1 MDDQLTLSLPRRLLS
16 YLICSLI
23 AFQPL
28 LPAFSAAI
36 TPATQGTQVD
46 AAGNGVP
53 VINIATPN
61 ASGLSH
67 NQYQNYNVG
76 QEGLILNNATDR
88 LTQTQLGGLIQN
100 NPNLKA
106 GQEARAIINEV
117 VGANRSQLQGYTE
130 VGGKAANVMVANPY
144 GITCNGCGFINTPNV
159 TLTTGKPQLDAQGNL
174 QSLEVTKGA
183 ISIEGKGL
191 DGSQAD
197 AVSIIARA
205 TEINAGIH
213 ARDLNVTLGANRVGA
228 DGSVTPIA
236 GEGAA
241 PSVAVDTG
249 ALGGMY
255 ANRIHLVS
263 SENGVGVNLGNL
275 NARQGDMVLDAQGR
289 LSINNSLTSGTLTA
303 KGSSIALQGEH
314 KAGGNVALTAQQDI
328 ALTGAKL
335 GSDTAL
341 DLNSQGQI
349 TLKGSS
355 LTAGQTARL
364 SGHALDID
372 NSSSGNA
379 ADAMQLSAN
388 AQLQNSGQMT
398 AGKKLD
404 LQAAQ
409 IINSGSLIS
418 QGDLQVRTSTL
429 QQQGM
434 LLAQGNNSVVAGQL
448 SNDGEISGSSLN
460 IQSRAINNGGRL
472 LSTGDALISADS
484 VQQRGTLSASNI
496 NQLNVT
502 GTLNNS
508 GEVSGSSLN
517 IHSGSL
523 LNSGNL
529 LGSQQTDITS
539 GILQQ
544 DGTLS
549 SQGRLQLKVADRL
562 SNSGE
567 LSGNSL
573 DVTSSTLDNSGKMLS
588 SGDALLTANRLN
600 QDGTL
605 SAKGNAAFNIADT
618 FSNSGN
624 MVSQRLQIDA
634 PTLINSGEMMSHSD
648 AVMNADTLQQNGS
661 LTARGDAQL
670 TARGWLENQGA
681 ISSQNAL
688 ILNSAQLRNTGS
700 LTAPNL
706 TLTAGHITNSGLL
719 QGTKL
724 LSFHTGQMDNLAA
737 GTISSDNDFALALPQ
752 LNNSGLINSGKT
764 LTVTGDQLNNSGEIN
779 AASLSTTLKNLHNQQ
794 GGKLLADDQLRL
806 QGDALI
812 NQGTMAAGT
821 LNSDVSQ
828 ITNSGTVQG
837 DKALSLQGSAL
848 TNNGTLLSAG
858 QLSVKHQTL
867 DNSGLIQGKQLTVK
881 ADHWQNSGNALSEA
895 DADLQSDTL
904 VNSGKILGQQGIALK
919 SDHTDN
925 SGWLIAQALTLRGDM
940 INSGLIQGNQQI
952 TLQGS
957 QLDNQQGG
965 QLLSDG
971 TLDGDFVALNNHGAM
986 QAGEMTFNAGTLQ
999 NDGTVLSGKAFTA
1012 VINGALTNSGS
1023 LLSQQQMNLQ
1033 AAEIDNQGTLA
1044 ADNLSLHA
1052 PVLSNAGLLQGNSTL
1067 MLDHQQLHNLNGG
1080 QLIAGG
1086 PLTLT
1091 LDQLDN
1097 AGLMQVNGALA
1108 VNGNRLNNSGRLLSD
1123 NLDLKI
1129 SDTLTNSGTGQIV
1142 TGQQADLQA
1151 QTLSNSGQ
1159 IAAQQLSASGNTLE
1173 NGGLLQGDALLDVG
1187 FAQTLNHNNGQL
1199 LSGDRLIVSGGSATN
1214 DGSWQGQQLDVTLD
1228 SLTNRGSING
1238 ISALRADIA
1247 SDLINSG
1254 TLVSQGESDLNA
1266 STLSNSGKIMA
1277 NRLGLQTTSLNNDGL
1292 LQGKT
1297 ALTAQADNI
1306 TQSAGGKTLS
1316 GGTMTLNAGQ
1326 INTQGLLQGEQA
1338 TVIADNWLHQGSLL
1352 GSKDL
1357 NVSISNELHNTGSLL
1372 SQDKAQVAAGTLNN
1386 SGSLLSEGAMTLNG
1400 AALNNSGSV
1409 QGKTLTITP
1418 ASVIN
1423 QGSLIGLQALT
1434 FAAMPQVSGRML
1446 LRALAA
1452 PARQLINNQGGSLL
1466 TQGTLNING
1475 DDVVNNGSWQGQQIL
1490 LNARQLTNNGAIQS
1504 ADALQLIL
1512 ADRLDAGAG
1521 SKISANGTAALQALT
1536 LSNQGEW
1543 IARNLTL
1550 RGDTL
1555 NNNGAVTGVE
1565 ALTVGLNGALTQQQ
1579 DKTLLSAGRL
1589 TLQSS
1594 SLSNAGRVQ
1603 GGDLQITSGVV
1614 DNNGRLQGDNSLL
1627 INAGGRITNG
1637 GNGAVIT
1644 QNALTLTAPELFN
1657 YGLIQG
1663 SGNGVATI
1671 TGLTQ
1676 NDGRWLSGGA
1686 QTLNTSQL
1694 NNNGWLQASQLILNA
1709 TNASNNG
1716 TLLADGQGTF
1726 TGNGFSNQGTA
1737 QGGNLEVNYQQVNN
1751 SGTLLG
1757 NNRLSVMAAQVG
1769 QQGSGRLFS
1778 GGDLLVHSNGFDQSG
1793 QVVALGNATLEIANG
1808 FTGRDVLAAGGRLT
1822 VSSNGAI
1829 DNQGTMQ
1836 GGALTLSAGG
1846 DLTNNGQLTTGS
1858 GDSALSGNRIAMNGN
1873 GSLQGGGNISLNS
1886 RSDITVDG
1894 FTGTLGNLT
1903 LSAPGSI
1910 VNTALLYAGGNLS
1923 LFANSIRNQRAD
1935 MLAGGSMWLQGD
1947 AAGNANGEVI
1957 NNSGT
1962 IETQNGDI
1970 TINTGHLLNTR
1981 DGLSVSETK
1990 NSSNQADSAKTQ
2002 ISVLISELNPGKYG
2016 AYLFHRDK
2024 DCVSYGKGNG
2034 QRCTPAIT
2042 SYTYAPTKDA
2052 AIRSLLLSS
2061 TTINV
2066 ISNGSAARIASG
2078 RDVNIRAGSFDNQAS
2093 NVLAQRDIYLTG
2105 SQLNNQ
2111 SWQAG
2116 TQTSYLTYKYEGRL
2130 FDFSKPYK
2138 STTYNS
2144 VTSSVTVNPSIR
2156 GIDEPKVRAITY
2168 KLSDQGTSFT
2178 PGELY
2183 RAVIQAGGNVSAN
2196 FSGDISNTNTTA
2208 NAGWSGNTLSA
2219 PALRGLTA
2227 AGTAGAQSHQ
2237 PLATADKAAINT
2249 PQWRDQLQ
2257 NALQQVNGAGALESA
2272 SPGSAQ
2278 LTQYSPA
2285 GKNNA
2290 ALGKAVNL
2298 TNAPQGPASLHNY
2311 KAAEVDISAY
2321 PLPSGENGYFV
2332 ASNNNSRYLITVNPK
2347 LNGLGQ
2353 LDQSLFGEL
2362 NAKLGKQPATT
2373 PLQET
2378 RPQYTDEKAFL
2389 GSSYMLD
2396 RLNLKPDYDYRF
2408 LGDAAFDTRYVS
2420 NAVLNQTGNRYING
2434 LGSDLAQMRYL
2445 MDNAAAAQQSLGLE
2459 FGVSLS
2465 AEQLASLD
2473 KSMIWWEATT
2483 INGETVMVPKLYLST
2498 KDVEVRD
2505 GSVIAGNNVTLNG
2518 GNVTNTGSSVMAK
2531 NDLTIDSQNTLS
2543 NLNAGLL
2550 HAGGDMQLSAL
2561 NDINNVRATISGK
2574 KVALESVNGDIN
2586 NLTTSQLWHL
2596 DADNGKGAKK
2606 SYTETLSGPTA
2617 SITSLDSLSLKAGND
2632 IAVTGANLKA
2642 GGDLLLNAWNDIA
2655 ITGNQNVTGSA
2666 QSGSG
2671 NRWQKVDAT
2680 STKTVNTVGSQIAA
2694 GGNMTMQA
2702 GHDLTVTASSINAGK
2717 NAALAAGND
2726 LNLNSATTSQ
2736 SDVKGKR
2743 ETHSTGLDRTTLTSG
2758 GDLAL
2763 QAGRD
2768 INSQAAG
2775 IAADKDVALQAG
2787 RDVNLLAAETG
2798 SGNSYKSG
2806 KKVEINESVRQQ
2818 GTEIASGGSTRL
2830 VAGNDITSQAATVTA
2845 SKDLALQAGR
2855 DVNITTA
2862 TESDY
2867 AYREET
2873 KTKKGFLKKTTTHT
2887 IQENS
2892 DTREKASQLSGNTVS
2907 VIAGNDLTVEGSS
2920 VAGDKGVALSAG
2932 NDLKIVTAT
2941 NTQSTYSLK
2950 EVKKSG
2956 LMGGGLGLSYGK
2968 QSAKSERNGDQ
2979 VTQSDG
2985 RSLVGAGNGV
2995 VSMTAGN
3002 NTLIKGSDVI
3012 AGGQNGEI
3020 SVTAKNI
3027 AIVAGQ
3033 DQVRETAKQKSKS
3046 SGFGLSLNLTPLDTV
3061 RNLRDIMNNNSS
3073 VYEQMKQTGNELGAS
3088 SLDSPGP
3095 GLTYGHSGSKVS
3107 QNSESIYQ
3115 SGSTLN
3121 TTGNLL
3127 LKARGDSDTHTGNI
3141 LVEGSSLNAGARASL
3156 DATRN
3161 IDITTASDNQ
3171 KAASS
3176 SSSKSWS
3183 ATTSASIGALARS
3196 AGGSPNNGSAGTNY
3210 GSKNNQTS
3218 ANSSMLAQHNSAIT
3232 AGSVDLTSHKGDI
3245 AISGSTLTGT
3255 TGVSLNAEQGKISV
3269 VAGED
3274 RQQASASGS
3283 DHAIGDLGGDGYSGT
3298 VGVGHNSWKNAN
3310 TGTQQN
3316 TVRSGIVSTLGNVSV
3331 NAGKDV
3337 NLQGADVYAGNSLSV
3352 NGENIHLDPSKD
3364 THDASSSSKSSQYG
3378 ITAQVSGY
3386 GVSLAQ
3392 AADKVAQ
3399 SHNQSDDPRLQAIY
3413 AAQAAMTALSAYNQ
3427 NTAAVK
3433 VTVSATVGSSHQSME
3448 QKSTQESG
3456 SVLKAGGD
3464 VAITAKQ
3471 DITGEGVKI
3480 SGDNVSLNAGRDI
3493 ALNSAVDSSN
3503 QQSSSGGSKYGVGVG
3518 FGLGG
3523 SQNGFSLELAA
3534 SQNSA
3539 NGNGNSIT
3547 HHNSEVSAAG
3557 DLTVKAGQDVRLNGA
3572 NLNGN
3577 HVDLNAGRNLEIASQ
3592 QDRASYDSHQSSSG
3606 FSASICIP
3614 PICAGVPVQGSASMS
3629 GSKIYNDFD
3638 SVQQQSGISAGDGGY
3653 NIYVGNHTQLD
3664 GAIMASSA
3672 TPDKNHL
3679 STGTL
3684 GWTDIENHANA
3695 GGNGF
3700 SVAVSGSMG
3709 KNTSHISD
3717 SSNNDTLKSGQSQQS
3732 DGNSLP
3738 MGTLQQTK
3746 DRASSTT
3753 YSAISP
3759 GTIEIR
3765 NPDAQKQDVS
3775 QISRDTAAAENV
3787 LKDKFDV
3794 QKAEGSLAIQREM
3807 VVLGQ
3812 QAIQQTFDALKK
3824 QEKEQERNRLKNDA
3838 AFNKLSE
3845 ADQKKALDKI
3855 DQNVEEKYGIG
3866 SDLQIA
3872 AQAISGLFAGLAGG
3886 NVSGAVAAGAAPL
3899 LAQMVKQVS
3908 QGNEPMR
3915 VLLHTLASGLIAKAQ
3930 GGSAIGGAA
3939 GGLTAGMLSY
3949 NDALSHLLYGKEV
3962 SELSADDRM
3971 LIANIVTL
3979 AGATAGG
3986 AVDGS
3991 AGVGSGAFAGRT
4003 EVENNYL
4010 SSTEK
4015 SRQTYLNNKQ
4025 NLTPE
4030 EQKDKERLNRKDLE
4044 SDLAVYAACNG
4055 KGADC
4060 QAERAKAKVA
4070 QDTYFNQTYQNPKE
4084 AQAGYQQIVNLLNS
4098 TDPNA
4103 KEVFNILEGYTQ
4115 AFMSFG
4121 YTEVEAKARAGSYVG
4136 SIYIASGVSA
4146 VLASGAL
4153 AKQFG
4158 KDVAPGTKQG
4168 NSTAKPIENEPNSS
4182 ETYFR
4187 VEGGGNGTQTSQ
4199 NRINVNSDGSVT
4211 INSGCSGQLCVST
4224 NGPNHAAYYLTNRRQ
4239 DGSVV
4244 VFEVDAALHKQI
4256 MDAAVPQRPIP
4267 GVPRDPDAP
4276 KVVDPTKGQPS
4287 VSLELPKVWD
4297 RLIEQNSSKARVL
4310 TKEEFLNE
4318 FNK

>member
-16 YLICSLI
+16 YLICALI

-76 QEGLILNNATDR
+76 QEGLILNNATGR
-88 LTQTQLGGLIQN
+88 LTQTQLGGLVQN

-130 VGGKAANVMVANPY
+130 VAGKAANVMVANPY

-289 LSINNSLTSGTLTA
+289 LSINNSLTSGTLNA

-328 ALTGAKL
+328 ALNAATL
-335 GSDTAL
+335 GSDASL
-341 DLNSQGQI
+341 DLNSQGTI
-349 TLKGSS
+349 SLKGSS
-355 LTAGQTARL
+355 VKAGQNVRL
-364 SGHALDID
+364 NSGSLSVD
-372 NSSSGNA
+372 NSSSGSA
-379 ADAMQLSAN
+379 VDALQLSATSQLDN
-388 AQLQNSGQMT
+388 AGQLAAAKT
-398 AGKKLD
+398 LD
-404 LQAAQ
+404 IQAAQ
-409 IINSGSLIS
+409 VTNRGSLAS
-418 QGDLQVRTSTL
+418 NGDVQVRTNTL
-429 QQQGM
+429 QQNGK
-434 LLAQGNNSVVAGQL
+434 LLAQGKNTLVVSGLLNNR
-448 SNDGEISGSSLN
+448 DEISGSSLN
-460 IQSRAINNGGRL
+460 IQS
-472 LSTGDALISADS
+472 D
-484 VQQRGTLSASNI
+484 
-496 NQLNVT
+496 
-502 GTLNNS
+502 
-508 GEVSGSSLN
+508 
-517 IHSGSL
+517 
-523 LNSGNL
+523 
-529 LGSQQTDITS
+529 
-539 GILQQ
+539 
-544 DGTLS
+544 
-549 SQGRLQLKVADRL
+549 
-562 SNSGE
+562 
-567 LSGNSL
+567 
-573 DVTSSTLDNSGKMLS
+573 TLDNSGKLIS
-588 SGDALLTANRLN
+588 TGDATITANRLN
-600 QDGTL
+600 QYGIF
-605 SAKGNAAFNIADT
+605 SAQGNALFSVADT

-624 MVSQRLQIDA
+624 LVSQRLQIDT
-634 PTLINSGEMMSHSD
+634 PTLNNSGGMVSNGDAVINS
-648 AVMNADTLQQNGS
+648 DTLQQNGS

-688 ILNSAQLRNTGS
+688 KLNSAQLRNSGS
-700 LTAPNL
+700 LIAPNL
-706 TLTAGHITNSGLL
+706 TLTAGQISNGGLV
-719 QGTKL
+719 QGNTL
-724 LSFHTGQMDNLAA
+724 LSLHTGQLDNLAA

-752 LNNSGLINSGKT
+752 LNNSGLITSGKS
-764 LTVTGDQLNNSGEIN
+764 LMFTGEQLNNSGEIN
-779 AASLSTTLKNLHNQQ
+779 AASLNTTLKNLHNQQ

-828 ITNSGTVQG
+828 VNNSGTLQG
-837 DKALSLQGSAL
+837 DKALSLQGSGL
-848 TNNGTLLSAG
+848 TNSGTLLSAG
-858 QLSVKHQTL
+858 QLSMQQQTL
-867 DNSGLIQGKQLTVK
+867 DNSGLMQGKQLTVK
-881 ADHWQNSGNALSEA
+881 ADRWQNSGNALSEA

-904 VNSGKILGQQGIALK
+904 VNSGKILGQQGIALNAN
-919 SDHTDN
+919 HTDN
-925 SGWLIAQALTLRGDM
+925 SGWLIAQALTLRSDM
-940 INSGLIQGNQQI
+940 VNSGLIQGNQQI
-952 TLQGS
+952 TLQGN

-971 TLDGDFVALNNHGAM
+971 TLNGDVTSLNNHGAM
-986 QAGEMTFNAGTLQ
+986 QAGEMTLNAGTLQ
-999 NDGTVLSGKAFTA
+999 NGGTVRVGKALTA

-1033 AAEIDNQGTLA
+1033 AAEINNQGTLA
-1044 ADNLSLHA
+1044 ADNLSLRA

-1067 MLDHQQLHNLNGG
+1067 TLDHQQLHNLSDG

-1097 AGLMQVNGALA
+1097 DGLLQVNGALA

-1123 NLDLKI
+1123 DLDLKMA
-1129 SDTLTNSGTGQIV
+1129 DTLTNSGTGQIV
-1142 TGQQADLQA
+1142 TGHQADLQA
-1151 QTLSNSGQ
+1151 HTLSNSGQ
-1159 IAAQQLSASGNTLE
+1159 IAAGQLSASGNTLE
-1173 NGGLLQGDALLDVG
+1173 NGGLLQGDARVDLG

-1199 LSGDRLIVSGGSATN
+1199 LSGDRLIVRGGSAAN

-1228 SLTNRGSING
+1228 SLNNRGSING
-1238 ISALRADIA
+1238 ISALRGNIA
-1247 SDLINSG
+1247 SNLINSG
-1254 TLVSQGESDLNA
+1254 MLVSQGEGDLNA
-1266 STLSNSGKIMA
+1266 STLRNSGKIMA
-1277 NRLGLQTTSLNNDGL
+1277 DRLGLQGTSLNNDGL
-1292 LQGKT
+1292 LQGNT
-1297 ALTAQADNI
+1297 ALTAKADNI
-1306 TQSAGGKTLS
+1306 TQSASGKTLS
-1316 GGTMTLNAGQ
+1316 GGTLTLNAGQ
-1326 INTQGLLQGEQA
+1326 LNTQGVLQGEQT
-1338 TVIADNWLHQGSLL
+1338 TVNADNWLHQGSLL

-1357 NVSISNELHNTGSLL
+1357 NVSISNELHNTGSLM
-1372 SQDKAQVAAGTLNN
+1372 SQDRAKVAANTLNN

-1434 FAAMPQVSGRML
+1434 FAAMPQVAGRML

-1452 PARQLINNQGGSLL
+1452 PSRQLINNQGGSLL

-1475 DDVVNNGSWQGQQIL
+1475 GDVVNNGSWQGQQIL

-1536 LSNQGEW
+1536 LTNQGEW

-1603 GGDLQITSGVV
+1603 GGDLQITSGAV

-1627 INAGGRITNG
+1627 VNAGGRITNG
-1637 GNGAVIT
+1637 GNGAMIT
-1644 QNALTLTAPELFN
+1644 QNALTLTGPELFN

-1663 SGNGVATI
+1663 NGNGVATI

-1676 NDGRWLSGGA
+1676 NDGRWLLGGA
-1686 QTLNTSQL
+1686 QNLNTPQL

-1716 TLLADGQGTF
+1716 TLLADGQGTL

-1757 NNRLSVMAAQVG
+1757 NNRLSVMAAQAG
-1769 QQGSGRLFS
+1769 QQSSGRLFS
-1778 GGDLLVHSNGFDQSG
+1778 GGDLLVHSNGFDQRG

-1822 VSSNGAI
+1822 ISSNGAI

-1910 VNTALLYAGGNLS
+1910 VNTALLYAAGNLS

-1981 DGLSVSETK
+1981 DGLSVSQTN
-1990 NSSNQADSAKTQ
+1990 NSSSPAGSAKPQ
-2002 ISVLISELNPGKYG
+2002 ISVLISELKPGEYG
-2016 AYLFHRDK
+2016 AFVTKKEKECYP
-2024 DCVSYGKGNG
+2024 YGKGNG
-2034 QRCTPAIT
+2034 AVCYPAST
-2042 SYTYAPTKDA
+2042 TYGYAPTKDA

-2093 NVLAQRDIYLTG
+2093 NVLAQRDISLSGT
-2105 SQLNNQ
+2105 QLNNQ
-2111 SWQAG
+2111 SWQTG

-2156 GIDEPKVRAITY
+2156 GIDEPKVRAIIY

-2227 AGTAGAQSHQ
+2227 AGTAGAQSHL

-2257 NALQQVNGAGALESA
+2257 NALQQVNGAGALDTPSQ
-2272 SPGSAQ
+2272 GSAP
-2278 LTQYSPA
+2278 LAQYAAA

-2290 ALGKAVNL
+2290 ALGKAINL
-2298 TNAPQGPASLHNY
+2298 TNAAQGPASLNNY

-2321 PLPSGENGYFV
+2321 PLPTGQNGYFV
-2332 ASNNNSRYLITVNPK
+2332 ASNTNSRYLITVNPK

-2378 RPQYTDEKAFL
+2378 RPQYTDENAFL
-2389 GSSYMLD
+2389 GSSYMLS

-2445 MDNAAAAQQSLGLE
+2445 MDNAAAAQQSLGLQ

-2465 AEQLASLD
+2465 ADQLASLD
-2473 KSMIWWEATT
+2473 KSMVWWEATT
-2483 INGETVMVPKLYLST
+2483 INGETVMVPKLYLSP
-2498 KDVEVRD
+2498 KDVVMRD
-2505 GSVIAGNNVTLNG
+2505 GSVIAGNNVTLKG

-2550 HAGGDMQLSAL
+2550 HAGGDLQLSAL
-2561 NDINNVRATISGK
+2561 NDINNVSATISGK

-2586 NLTTSQLWHL
+2586 NLTTSQLWRL

-2655 ITGNQNVTGSA
+2655 ITGNQNVTGTS
-2666 QSGSG
+2666 QSGFG

-2680 STKTVNTVGSQIAA
+2680 STTTVNTVGSQISA
-2694 GGNMTMQA
+2694 GGNMAMQA

-2726 LNLNSATTSQ
+2726 LNLNSATSSQ
-2736 SDVKGKR
+2736 NDVKGKR

-2768 INSQAAG
+2768 LNSQAAG
-2775 IAADKDVALQAG
+2775 IAADKDVTLQAG

-2818 GTEIASGGSTRL
+2818 GTEIASGGST
-2830 VAGNDITSQAATVTA
+2830 TV
-2845 SKDLALQAGR
+2845 KAGR
-2855 DVNITTA
+2855 DVNSEAAQVTASGNIAVGAGRDINLTTA

-2867 AYREET
+2867 AYKEET
-2873 KTKKGFLKKTTTHT
+2873 KTKKGFLSKKTTHT
-2887 IQENS
+2887 ISEDS
-2892 DTREKASQLSGNTVS
+2892 DTRENGTLLSGDNVTLN
-2907 VIAGNDLTVEGSS
+2907 AGNNLLVRGSQ
-2920 VAGDKGVALSAG
+2920 VVGDGTVALRAG
-2932 NDLKIVTAT
+2932 NNVDIVAAT
-2941 NTQSTYSLK
+2941 NTDSTWRFS
-2950 EVKKSG
+2950 ETKKSG
-2956 LMGGGLGLSYGK
+2956 LMGTGGIGITVGSSKSVHDLRDKGTTQS
-2968 QSAKSERNGDQ
+2968 QSASTVGSTGGNVSIVAGAQAHVSGSDLVAGRDLAITGDSVIIDPGHDKRTHDELFEQKKSGLTLALSGVVGEAINNAVAAAQ
-2979 VTQSDG
+2979 TSKKESDG
-2985 RSLVGAGNGV
+2985 RLAALQATKAALSGV
-2995 VSMTAGN
+2995 QAV
-3002 NTLIKGSDVI
+3002 L
-3012 AGGQNGEI
+3012 GGQLAEASADPNNGLGV
-3020 SVTAKNI
+3020 SLSLT
-3027 AIVAGQ
+3027 
-3033 DQVRETAKQKSKS
+3033 TQKSKS
-3046 SGFGLSLNLTPLDTV
+3046 QQHQASD
-3061 RNLRDIMNNNSS
+3061 S
-3073 VYEQMKQTGNELGAS
+3073 VA
-3088 SLDSPGP
+3088 
-3095 GLTYGHSGSKVS
+3095 
-3107 QNSESIYQ
+3107 
-3115 SGSTLN
+3115 GSTLN
-3121 TTGNLL
+3121 AGKNLSITSAGKGSGEHSGDIL
-3127 LKARGDSDTHTGNI
+3127 IAGSQMKAAGD
-3141 LVEGSSLNAGARASL
+3141 SSLNAARDIMLSGAANTQESSGK
-3156 DATRN
+3156 N
-3161 IDITTASDNQ
+3161 
-3171 KAASS
+3171 SS
-3176 SSSKSWS
+3176 SGGGVGISF
-3183 ATTSASIGALARS
+3183 GA
-3196 AGGSPNNGSAGTNY
+3196 GQGSAGI
-3210 GSKNNQTS
+3210 SIF
-3218 ANSSMLAQHNSAIT
+3218 A
-3232 AGSVDLTSHKGDI
+3232 SVNGAKGKE
-3245 AISGSTLTGT
+3245 SGNGTRWSETTLDSG
-3255 TGVSLNAEQGKISV
+3255 GRVSLN
-3269 VAGED
+3269 
-3274 RQQASASGS
+3274 SGR
-3283 DHAIGDLGGDGYSGT
+3283 DT
-3298 VGVGHNSWKNAN
+3298 
-3310 TGTQQN
+3310 
-3316 TVRSGIVSTLGNVSV
+3316 TL
-3331 NAGKDV
+3331 
-3337 NLQGADVYAGNSLSV
+3337 
-3352 NGENIHLDPSKD
+3352 NG
-3364 THDASSSSKSSQYG
+3364 
-3378 ITAQVSGY
+3378 AQVSGNQ
-3386 GVSLAQ
+3386 VT
-3392 AADKVAQ
+3392 ADV
-3399 SHNQSDDPRLQAIY
+3399 
-3413 AAQAAMTALSAYNQ
+3413 
-3427 NTAAVK
+3427 
-3433 VTVSATVGSSHQSME
+3433 
-3448 QKSTQESG
+3448 
-3456 SVLKAGGD
+3456 
-3464 VAITAKQ
+3464 
-3471 DITGEGVKI
+3471 
-3480 SGDNVSLNAGRDI
+3480 GRD
-3493 ALNSAVDSSN
+3493 LT
-3503 QQSSSGGSKYGVGVG
+3503 
-3518 FGLGG
+3518 
-3523 SQNGFSLELAA
+3523 
-3534 SQNSA
+3534 
-3539 NGNGNSIT
+3539 IT
-3547 HHNSEVSAAG
+3547 
-3557 DLTVKAGQDVRLNGA
+3557 
-3572 NLNGN
+3572 
-3577 HVDLNAGRNLEIASQ
+3577 SQ
-3592 QDRASYDSHQSSSG
+3592 QDSDRYDSKQTSYGAGGSFTFGSMTVSG
-3606 FSASICIP
+3606 YAS
-3614 PICAGVPVQGSASMS
+3614 VNQDKMHS
-3629 GSKIYNDFD
+3629 NFD
-3638 SVQQQSGISAGDGGY
+3638 SVQEQSGIYAGNGGFD
-3653 NIYVGNHTQLD
+3653 ITVGNHTQLN
-3664 GAIMASSA
+3664 GSVIASQGDA
-3672 TPDKNHL
+3672 ADNRL
-3679 STGTL
+3679 DTGTL
-3684 GWTDIENHANA
+3684 GFTDIGNA
-3695 GGNGF
+3695 ADYRISHSGGSIALSSGGGMGAQMLS
-3700 SVAVSGSMG
+3700 SVASNAASTLLSGL
-3709 KNTSHISD
+3709 
-3717 SSNNDTLKSGQSQQS
+3717 NNNGHAEGTTQSAVA
-3732 DGNSLP
+3732 N
-3738 MGTLQQTK
+3738 GTVIIR
-3746 DRASSTT
+3746 DRA
-3753 YSAISP
+3753 
-3759 GTIEIR
+3759 
-3765 NPDAQKQDVS
+3765 NQKQDVS
-3775 QISRDTAAAENV
+3775 DLSRDTGHANDSISAIF
-3787 LKDKFDV
+3787 DK
-3794 QKAEGSLAIQREM
+3794 
-3807 VVLGQ
+3807 
-3812 QAIQQTFDALKK
+3812 
-3824 QEKEQERNRLKNDA
+3824 EKEQKRLQTAQLAGEISGQMTNIVTTMGDIKGLEKAQSAKNA
-3838 AFNKLSE
+3838 ETLPAGATE
-3845 ADQKKALDKI
+3845 KKRGEWL
-3855 DQNVEEKYGIG
+3855 EKMRDSPEYQAEMKQWGIG
-3866 SDLQIA
+3866 STSQKVAQTVGSILTGLVTGNAGQAVAGGLNPWAAQLIKKETTDASGNVDVATNAMAHAVWGAVSSQMSGGSAAAGAAGAFSGELATRYIAEKYWGADTPEKIA
-3872 AQAISGLFAGLAGG
+3872 ALGQEDREQLSLLGTLAAGLAGG
-3886 NVSGAVAAGAAPL
+3886 MVGNSSAAATSGAIAGKNA
-3899 LAQMVKQVS
+3899 
-3908 QGNEPMR
+3908 
-3915 VLLHTLASGLIAKAQ
+3915 
-3930 GGSAIGGAA
+3930 
-3939 GGLTAGMLSY
+3939 
-3949 NDALSHLLYGKEV
+3949 
-3962 SELSADDRM
+3962 
-3971 LIANIVTL
+3971 
-3979 AGATAGG
+3979 
-3986 AVDGS
+3986 
-3991 AGVGSGAFAGRT
+3991 
-4003 EVENNYL
+4003 VENNYL
-4010 SSTEK
+4010 SSIQIDNWSVEMK
-4015 SRQTYLNNKQ
+4015 S
-4025 NLTPE
+4025 
-4030 EQKDKERLNRKDLE
+4030 
-4044 SDLAVYAACNG
+4044 
-4055 KGADC
+4055 C
-4060 QAERAKAKVA
+4060 QAGGGDCGGIVKKYEELSTAQQKQLISDCATNPATCQQKYGDVLADSMAVKQSIDRALGEDIPIKMVYDLTATFAQQMQVEGVVATNKVSEALQKEYGLDEVQAGIIASAASAAFGGISKPGKQSQVNTTKLPNGQQVNHFEAGLAKLPPGERVA
-4070 QDTYFNQTYQNPKE
+4070 QVKQ
-4084 AQAGYQQIVNLLNS
+4084 
-4098 TDPNA
+4098 
-4103 KEVFNILEGYTQ
+4103 
-4115 AFMSFG
+4115 M
-4121 YTEVEAKARAGSYVG
+4121 
-4136 SIYIASGVSA
+4136 AS
-4146 VLASGAL
+4146 
-4153 AKQFG
+4153 
-4158 KDVAPGTKQG
+4158 
-4168 NSTAKPIENEPNSS
+4168 
-4182 ETYFR
+4182 
-4187 VEGGGNGTQTSQ
+4187 
-4199 NRINVNSDGSVT
+4199 
-4211 INSGCSGQLCVST
+4211 
-4224 NGPNHAAYYLTNRRQ
+4224 
-4239 DGSVV
+4239 SVV
-4244 VFEVDAALHKQI
+4244 VSNGWVKDNKLTKMNNRDVYKGSDGYLYALDTQHGRFEQVNAKSGKHQGEVDMGMKYIEGSKDISGSHDL
-4256 MDAAVPQRPIP
+4256 
-4267 GVPRDPDAP
+4267 
-4276 KVVDPTKGQPS
+4276 KVK
-4287 VSLELPKVWD
+4287 
-4297 RLIEQNSSKARVL
+4297 
-4310 TKEEFLNE
+4310 
-4318 FNK
+4318 

>member
-1 MDDQLTLSLPRRLLS
+1 MDDQIKLSLPRRLLS

-36 TPATQGTQVD
+36 APVTPGTKVD

-61 ASGLSH
+61 AAGLSH

-76 QEGLILNNATDR
+76 QEGLILNNATGR

-130 VGGKAANVMVANPY
+130 VAGKAANVMVANPY

-213 ARDLNVTLGANRVGA
+213 AKDLNVTLGANRVGA

-289 LSINNSLTSGTLTA
+289 LSVNNSLTSGTLTA
-303 KGSSIALQGEH
+303 KGSSITLQGEH

-328 ALTGAKL
+328 ALNGASL
-335 GSDTAL
+335 GSDASL
-341 DLNSQGQI
+341 DLNSQGSI

-355 LTAGQTARL
+355 VKAGQNVRL
-364 SGHALDID
+364 SGANLSVD
-372 NSSSGNA
+372 NSSSGSA
-379 ADAMQLSAN
+379 VDALQLSATSQLDN
-388 AQLQNSGQMT
+388 AGQLAAAKT
-398 AGKKLD
+398 LD
-404 LQAAQ
+404 IQAAQ
-409 IINSGSLIS
+409 IANRGSLAS
-418 QGDLQVRTSTL
+418 NGDVQVRTNTL
-429 QQQGM
+429 QQNGK
-434 LLAQGNNSVVAGQL
+434 LLAQGKNTLAVSGQL
-448 SNDGEISGSSLN
+448 TNRDEISGSSLN
-460 IQSRAINNGGRL
+460 IQSG
-472 LSTGDALISADS
+472 
-484 VQQRGTLSASNI
+484 
-496 NQLNVT
+496 
-502 GTLNNS
+502 
-508 GEVSGSSLN
+508 
-517 IHSGSL
+517 
-523 LNSGNL
+523 
-529 LGSQQTDITS
+529 
-539 GILQQ
+539 
-544 DGTLS
+544 
-549 SQGRLQLKVADRL
+549 
-562 SNSGE
+562 
-567 LSGNSL
+567 
-573 DVTSSTLDNSGKMLS
+573 TLDNSGKLISM
-588 SGDALLTANRLN
+588 GDATITANRLN
-600 QDGTL
+600 QDGIF
-605 SAKGNAAFNIADT
+605 SAQGNALFSVTDT

-624 MVSQRLQIDA
+624 LVSQRLQIDV
-634 PTLINSGEMMSHSD
+634 PTLNNSGEMVSHGD
-648 AVMNADTLQQNGS
+648 AVINSDTLQQNGS
-661 LTARGDAQL
+661 IIASGDAQL
-670 TARGWLENQGA
+670 TARGRLENQGA

-688 ILNSAQLRNTGS
+688 ILNSAQLRNMGS

-706 TLTAGHITNSGLL
+706 TLIAAQISNGGLL
-719 QGTKL
+719 QGSNQ
-724 LSFHTGQMDNLAA
+724 LSLHAGQLDNLAA
-737 GTISSDNDFALALPQ
+737 GTISSDNDFALDLPQ
-752 LNNSGLINSGKT
+752 LNNSGLITSGKT
-764 LTVTGDQLNNSGEIN
+764 LVVSGDQLNNSGEIN
-779 AASLSTTLKNLHNQQ
+779 AASLSARYGHLDNQL
-794 GGKLLADDQLRL
+794 GGKLLASDPLQLH
-806 QGDALI
+806 GDVLT
-812 NQGTMAAGT
+812 NQGIIAAAT

-828 ITNSGTVQG
+828 INNSGKIQG
-837 DKALSLQGSAL
+837 DKAVSLQGSGL
-848 TNNGTLLSAG
+848 INSGTLLSAG
-858 QLSVKHQTL
+858 QLSVKQQTL
-867 DNSGLIQGKQLTVK
+867 DNSGLMQGKQLTLN
-881 ADHWQNSGNALSEA
+881 ADRWQNSGNALSEA

-919 SDHTDN
+919 ANHTDN
-925 SGWLIAQALTLRGDM
+925 SGWLIAQALTLRGDL

-952 TLQGS
+952 TLEGD

-971 TLDGDFVALNNHGAM
+971 TLNGNITSLNNRGAM
-986 QAGEMTFNAGTLQ
+986 QADQMALNAKALQ
-999 NDGTVLSGKAFTA
+999 NSGTVRAGKALTA
-1012 VINGALTNSGS
+1012 QVGGVLDNSGS
-1023 LLSQQQMNLQ
+1023 LISQQQMNLQ
-1033 AAEIDNQGTLA
+1033 AGEIDNKGTLA

-1067 MLDHQQLHNLNGG
+1067 TLEHQQLHNLQGG

-1097 AGLMQVNGALA
+1097 DGLLQVNGALS

-1123 NLDLKI
+1123 DLDLQI
-1129 SDTLTNSGTGQIV
+1129 ADTLNNSSTGQIV
-1142 TGQQADLQA
+1142 TGQQADMHA

-1173 NGGLLQGDALLDVG
+1173 NSGLLQGDTLLDLG

-1199 LSGDRLIVSGGSATN
+1199 LSGDRLIIKGGSAIN

-1228 SLTNRGSING
+1228 SLDNRGSLNG
-1238 ISALRADIA
+1238 ISALRGNIA

-1254 TLVSQGESDLNA
+1254 TLISQGESDLNA
-1266 STLSNSGKIMA
+1266 TTLRNSGKIMA
-1277 NRLGLQTTSLNNDGL
+1277 NRLGLQGTSLNNDGL
-1292 LQGKT
+1292 LQGNT

-1316 GGTMTLNAGQ
+1316 GGTLTLTAGQ
-1326 INTQGLLQGEQA
+1326 LNTQGTLQGEQA
-1338 TVIADNWLHQGSLL
+1338 TVNADNWLHQGSLL

-1357 NVSISNELHNTGSLL
+1357 NASISNELHNTGSLM
-1372 SQDKAQVAAGTLNN
+1372 SQNTAQVTANTLNN
-1386 SGSLLSEGAMTLNG
+1386 SGSLLSEGAMVLNG

-1409 QGKTLTITP
+1409 QGKTLTISP

-1434 FAAMPQVSGRML
+1434 FAAAPQVAGRML

-1452 PARQLINNQGGSLL
+1452 PSRQLINNQGGSLL

-1475 DDVVNNGSWQGQQIL
+1475 GDVVNNGSWQGQQIL

-1536 LSNQGEW
+1536 LTNQGEW

-1555 NNNGAVTGVE
+1555 NNNGAVTGVD
-1565 ALTVGLNGALTQQQ
+1565 ALTIGLNGALTQQQ

-1594 SLSNAGRVQ
+1594 SLNNAGRVQ
-1603 GGDLQITSGVV
+1603 GGDLQITSVAV

-1627 INAGGRITNG
+1627 VNAGGRITNG
-1637 GNGAVIT
+1637 GNGAMIT
-1644 QNALTLTAPELFN
+1644 QNTLTLTGPELFN

-1663 SGNGVATI
+1663 NGNGVATI

-1686 QTLNTSQL
+1686 QTLNTPQL

-1709 TNASNNG
+1709 ANASNNG
-1716 TLLADGQGTF
+1716 TLLADGQGTL
-1726 TGNGFSNQGTA
+1726 TGNGFSNQGTV

-1757 NNRLSVMAAQVG
+1757 NNRLSVMAAQVN
-1769 QQGSGRLFS
+1769 QQSSGRLFS
-1778 GGDLLVHSNGFDQSG
+1778 GGSLLVHSNGFDQTG
-1793 QVVALGNATLEIANG
+1793 QVVALGDATLEIANG
-1808 FTGRDVLAAGGRLT
+1808 FTGRDVLAAGGRLS

-1873 GSLQGGGNISLNS
+1873 GSLQGGGNINLAS

-1910 VNTALLYAGGNLS
+1910 VNNALLYAAGNLS

-1981 DGLSVSETK
+1981 DGLRTSQTNVTSPSRAGVGDATIKINVNELPAGSYGYYTITQTKESGGGCAGADGGCSVHTTTK
-1990 NSSNQADSAKTQ
+1990 NYYAPFQSAVIQKFALSSSTIDVSSN
-2002 ISVLISELNPGKYG
+2002 G
-2016 AYLFHRDK
+2016 AAGT
-2024 DCVSYGKGNG
+2024 VS
-2034 QRCTPAIT
+2034 
-2042 SYTYAPTKDA
+2042 
-2052 AIRSLLLSS
+2052 
-2061 TTINV
+2061 
-2066 ISNGSAARIASG
+2066 SG
-2078 RDVNIRAGSFDNQAS
+2078 RDLLIRANNLDNQAS
-2093 NVLAQRDIYLTG
+2093 NLLANRNISLG
-2105 SQLNNQ
+2105 GGNLNNQ

-2116 TQTSYLTYKYEGRL
+2116 VQNNYAVYEYKGNKPTSGQPGSNTGPFKGTGHIDTESNFIFYNLTGNE
-2130 FDFSKPYK
+2130 
-2138 STTYNS
+2138 TT
-2144 VTSSVTVNPSIR
+2144 
-2156 GIDEPKVRAITY
+2156 
-2168 KLSDQGTSFT
+2168 FT
-2178 PGELY
+2178 PGQLY

-2208 NAGWSGNTLSA
+2208 NAGWNGNTLSA

-2257 NALQQVNGAGALESA
+2257 NALQQVNGAGALETASQGSA
-2272 SPGSAQ
+2272 S
-2278 LTQYSPA
+2278 LTQYATA

-2298 TNAPQGPASLHNY
+2298 TNAAQGPASLHNY

-2332 ASNNNSRYLITVNPK
+2332 ASNTNSRYLITVNPK

-2378 RPQYTDEKAFL
+2378 RPQYTDENAFL
-2389 GSSYMLD
+2389 GSSYMLS

-2445 MDNAAAAQQSLGLE
+2445 MDNAAAAQKSLGLE

-2465 AEQLASLD
+2465 AGQLASLD
-2473 KSMIWWEATT
+2473 KSMVWWEATT

-2498 KDVEVRD
+2498 KDVEMRD
-2505 GSVIAGNNVTLNG
+2505 GSVIAGNNVTLKG
-2518 GNVTNTGSSVMAK
+2518 GNITNTGSSVMAK

-2550 HAGGDMQLSAL
+2550 HAGGDLQLSAL
-2561 NDINNVRATISGK
+2561 NDINNVSATISGK

-2606 SYTETLSGPTA
+2606 SFTETLSGPTA

-2632 IAVTGANLKA
+2632 ITVTGANLKA

-2666 QSGSG
+2666 QSGFG
-2671 NRWQKVDAT
+2671 NRWQKVDPT
-2680 STKTVNTVGSQIAA
+2680 STTTVTTVGSQIAA
-2694 GGNMTMQA
+2694 GGNMAMQA
-2702 GHDLTVTASSINAGK
+2702 GHDLTVTASNISAGK

-2736 SDVKGKR
+2736 NDVKGKR

-2763 QAGRD
+2763 KAGRD
-2768 INSQAAG
+2768 LNSQAAG
-2775 IAADKDVALQAG
+2775 IAADKDVTLQAG

-2830 VAGNDITSQAATVTA
+2830 LAGNDITSQAATVTA
-2845 SKDLALQAGR
+2845 NKDLALQAGH

-2907 VIAGNDLTVEGSS
+2907 VIAGNDLTVQGSS

-2932 NDLKIVTAT
+2932 NDLNIVTAT

-2950 EVKKSG
+2950 EKKKSG

-2979 VTQSDG
+2979 VTQSDA

-3002 NTLIKGSDVI
+3002 NALIKGSDVI

-3033 DQVRETAKQKSKS
+3033 DQVRETAKQASKS

-3061 RNLRDIMNNNSS
+3061 RNLRDIMNNTSS

-3088 SLDSPGP
+3088 SLDSPAP
-3095 GLTYGHSGSKVS
+3095 GLTYGRSGSKVS

-3161 IDITTASDNQ
+3161 IDITTASDSQ

-3196 AGGSPNNGSAGTNY
+3196 GGGSPNNGSAGTNY
-3210 GSKNNQTS
+3210 GSKNNQMS
-3218 ANSSMLAQHNSAIT
+3218 GDSSMLAQHTSAIT
-3232 AGSVDLTSHKGDI
+3232 AGSIDVTSHKGDI

-3274 RQQASASGS
+3274 RQQASTSGS

-3298 VGVGHNSWKNAN
+3298 VGVGHNSWKNAS

-3316 TVRSGIVSTLGNVSV
+3316 TVRSGIVSTLGNVSI

-3364 THDASSSSKSSQYG
+3364 THEGSSSSKSSQYG

-3386 GVSLAQ
+3386 GVSMAQ

-3399 SHNQSDDPRLQAIY
+3399 SHKQSDDPRLQAIY

-3433 VTVSATVGSSHQSME
+3433 VTVSATVGSSHQSVE
-3448 QKSTQESG
+3448 QKSTQQSG

-3464 VAITAKQ
+3464 VAVTAKQ

-3493 ALNSAVDSSN
+3493 ALNSAEDSSS

-3523 SQNGFSLELAA
+3523 SQNGLSLELAA

-3539 NGNGNSIT
+3539 NGNGSSIT

-3557 DLTVKAGQDVRLNGA
+3557 DLTVKAGQDVKLNGA

-3653 NIYVGNHTQLD
+3653 KIYVGNHTQLD
-3664 GAIMASSA
+3664 GAIIASSA

-3695 GGNGF
+3695 GGSGF
-3700 SVAVSGSMG
+3700 SAAVSGSMG
-3709 KNTSHISD
+3709 KNTTHTSD
-3717 SSNNDTLKSGQSQQS
+3717 SSGNDTSKSGQSQQS
-3732 DGNSLP
+3732 GDNSLP

-3807 VVLGQ
+3807 AVLGQ

-3824 QEKEQERNRLKNDA
+3824 QEKEQERNKLKNDA

-3949 NDALSHLLYGKEV
+3949 NDALSHLLYGKDA
-3962 SELSADDRM
+3962 SELSADDKM

-3979 AGATAGG
+3979 AGAAAGG

-3991 AGVGSGAFAGRT
+3991 AGVGSGASAGRT
-4003 EVENNYL
+4003 EVENNALTVPQIESFAAKARGCEARGDCEQIVKEMEDLSLNQQKEMIAVCVSNASACKDKYGVIPANGML
-4010 SSTEK
+4010 VRKALDSLFDADVPSQMKNDISSFWAQQMEAEGVVSSTEFASQLQ
-4015 SRQTYLNNKQ
+4015 SRYGMD
-4025 NLTPE
+4025 
-4030 EQKDKERLNRKDLE
+4030 EQQAGI
-4044 SDLAVYAACNG
+4044 LAGVVLGSVTGGMG
-4055 KGADC
+4055 KGGSSTSGKTISAKPEWLQNV
-4060 QAERAKAKVA
+4060 QAGNKFNAEQSKNYPYNEVYVNKPNGSGYYRVDSYNPTTGEIVSRKFTQFSDITETTANNYIREAVNKYPAGAMIAKVSSSGSL
-4070 QDTYFNQTYQNPKE
+4070 
-4084 AQAGYQQIVNLLNS
+4084 AGRQLEGI
-4098 TDPNA
+4098 
-4103 KEVFNILEGYTQ
+4103 NILEVPPQ
-4115 AFMSFG
+4115 
-4121 YTEVEAKARAGSYVG
+4121 
-4136 SIYIASGVSA
+4136 
-4146 VLASGAL
+4146 
-4153 AKQFG
+4153 
-4158 KDVAPGTKQG
+4158 
-4168 NSTAKPIENEPNSS
+4168 AKPIPQSILDSAKKANVMI
-4182 ETYFR
+4182 R
-4187 VEGGGNGTQTSQ
+4187 DTS
-4199 NRINVNSDGSVT
+4199 G
-4211 INSGCSGQLCVST
+4211 
-4224 NGPNHAAYYLTNRRQ
+4224 
-4239 DGSVV
+4239 
-4244 VFEVDAALHKQI
+4244 
-4256 MDAAVPQRPIP
+4256 
-4267 GVPRDPDAP
+4267 
-4276 KVVDPTKGQPS
+4276 KVYK
-4287 VSLELPKVWD
+4287 
-4297 RLIEQNSSKARVL
+4297 
-4310 TKEEFLNE
+4310 
-4318 FNK
+4318 

>member
-1 MDDQLTLSLPRRLLS
+1 MDDQIKLSLPRRLLS

-36 TPATQGTQVD
+36 APVTPGTKVD

-61 ASGLSH
+61 AAGLSH

-76 QEGLILNNATDR
+76 QEGLILNNATGR
-88 LTQTQLGGLIQN
+88 LTQTQLGGLVQN

-130 VGGKAANVMVANPY
+130 VAGKAANVMVANPY

-197 AVSIIARA
+197 AVSLIARA

-213 ARDLNVTLGANRVGA
+213 AKDLNVTLGANRVGA

-289 LSINNSLTSGTLTA
+289 LSVNNSLTSGTLTA
-303 KGSSIALQGEH
+303 KGSSITLQGEH

-328 ALTGAKL
+328 ALNGASL
-335 GSDTAL
+335 GSDASL
-341 DLNSQGQI
+341 DLNSQGSI

-355 LTAGQTARL
+355 VKAGQNVRL
-364 SGHALDID
+364 SGANLSVD
-372 NSSSGNA
+372 NSSSGSA
-379 ADAMQLSAN
+379 VDALQLSATSQLDN
-388 AQLQNSGQMT
+388 AGQLAAAKT
-398 AGKKLD
+398 LD
-404 LQAAQ
+404 IQAAQ
-409 IINSGSLIS
+409 IANRGSLTS
-418 QGDLQVRTSTL
+418 NGDVQLRTNTL
-429 QQQGM
+429 QQNGK
-434 LLAQGNNSVVAGQL
+434 LLAQGKNTLAVSGQL
-448 SNDGEISGSSLN
+448 TNRDEISGSSLN
-460 IQSRAINNGGRL
+460 IQSG
-472 LSTGDALISADS
+472 
-484 VQQRGTLSASNI
+484 
-496 NQLNVT
+496 
-502 GTLNNS
+502 
-508 GEVSGSSLN
+508 
-517 IHSGSL
+517 
-523 LNSGNL
+523 
-529 LGSQQTDITS
+529 
-539 GILQQ
+539 
-544 DGTLS
+544 
-549 SQGRLQLKVADRL
+549 
-562 SNSGE
+562 
-567 LSGNSL
+567 
-573 DVTSSTLDNSGKMLS
+573 TLDNSGKLIS
-588 SGDALLTANRLN
+588 TGDATITANRLN
-600 QDGTL
+600 QDGIF
-605 SAKGNAAFNIADT
+605 SAQGNALFSVADT

-624 MVSQRLQIDA
+624 LVSQRLQIDA
-634 PTLINSGEMMSHSD
+634 PTLNNSGEMVSHGD
-648 AVMNADTLQQNGS
+648 AVINSDTLQQNGS
-661 LTARGDAQL
+661 ITARGDAQL
-670 TARGWLENQGA
+670 TARGRLENQGA

-688 ILNSAQLRNTGS
+688 ILNSAQLRNRGS

-706 TLTAGHITNSGLL
+706 TLTAGQISNGGLL
-719 QGTKL
+719 QGSNQ
-724 LSFHTGQMDNLAA
+724 LSLNSGQLDNLAA
-737 GTISSDNDFALALPQ
+737 GTISSDNDFALNLPQ
-752 LNNSGLINSGKT
+752 LNNSGLITSGKT
-764 LTVTGDQLNNSGEIN
+764 LVVSGDQLNNSGEIN
-779 AASLSTTLKNLHNQQ
+779 AASLSARYGHLDNQL
-794 GGKLLADDQLRL
+794 GGKLLASDPLQLH
-806 QGDALI
+806 GDVLT
-812 NQGTMAAGT
+812 NQGIIAAAA

-828 ITNSGTVQG
+828 INNSGTLQG
-837 DKALSLQGSAL
+837 DKAVSLQGSGL
-848 TNNGTLLSAG
+848 TNSGTLLSAG
-858 QLSVKHQTL
+858 QLSVKQQTL
-867 DNSGLIQGKQLTVK
+867 ENSGLMQGKQLTLN
-881 ADHWQNSGNALSEA
+881 ADRWQNSGNALSEA

-919 SDHTDN
+919 ANHTDN

-940 INSGLIQGNQQI
+940 INSGLIQGNQQV
-952 TLQGS
+952 TLAGD

-971 TLDGDFVALNNHGAM
+971 ILNGNITSLNNHGAM
-986 QAGEMTFNAGTLQ
+986 QADQMALNAKALQ
-999 NDGTVLSGKAFTA
+999 NSGTVRAGKALTA
-1012 VINGALTNSGS
+1012 QVGGVLDNSGS
-1023 LLSQQQMNLQ
+1023 LISQQQMNLQ
-1033 AAEIDNQGTLA
+1033 AGEIDNKGTLA

-1052 PVLSNAGLLQGNSTL
+1052 PVLSNGGLLQGNSTL
-1067 MLDHQQLHNLNGG
+1067 TLDHQQLHNLQGG

-1097 AGLMQVNGALA
+1097 DGLLQVNGKLS

-1123 NLDLKI
+1123 DLDLQI
-1129 SDTLTNSGTGQIV
+1129 ADTLNNSSTGQIV
-1142 TGQQADLQA
+1142 TGQQADLHA

-1159 IAAQQLSASGNTLE
+1159 IAARQLSASGNTLE
-1173 NGGLLQGDALLDVG
+1173 NSGLLQGDTLLDLG

-1199 LSGDRLIVSGGSATN
+1199 LSGDRLIVKGGSVVN

-1228 SLTNRGSING
+1228 SLDNRGSLNG
-1238 ISALRADIA
+1238 ISALRGNIA

-1254 TLVSQGESDLNA
+1254 TLISQGNSDLNA
-1266 STLSNSGKIMA
+1266 TTLRNSGKIMA
-1277 NRLGLQTTSLNNDGL
+1277 DRLGVQGTSLNNDGL
-1292 LQGKT
+1292 LQGNT

-1316 GGTMTLNAGQ
+1316 GGTLTLTAGQ
-1326 INTQGLLQGEQA
+1326 LNTQGTLQGEQA
-1338 TVIADNWLHQGSLL
+1338 TVNADNWLHQGSLL

-1357 NVSISNELHNTGSLL
+1357 NASISNELHNTGSLM
-1372 SQDKAQVAAGTLNN
+1372 SQNTAQVTANTLNN
-1386 SGSLLSEGAMTLNG
+1386 SGSLLSEGAMVLNG

-1409 QGKTLTITP
+1409 QGKTLTISP

-1434 FAAMPQVSGRML
+1434 FAATPQVAGRML

-1475 DDVVNNGSWQGQQIL
+1475 GDVVNNGSWQGQQIL

-1536 LSNQGEW
+1536 LTNQGEW

-1565 ALTVGLNGALTQQQ
+1565 ALTIGLNGALTQQQ

-1594 SLSNAGRVQ
+1594 SLNNAGRVQ

-1627 INAGGRITNG
+1627 VNAGGRITNG
-1637 GNGAVIT
+1637 GNGAMIT
-1644 QNALTLTAPELFN
+1644 QNALTLTGPELFN

-1663 SGNGVATI
+1663 NGNGVATI

-1686 QTLNTSQL
+1686 QTLNTPQL

-1716 TLLADGQGTF
+1716 TLLADGQGTL

-1757 NNRLSVMAAQVG
+1757 NNRLSVMAAQVN
-1769 QQGSGRLFS
+1769 QQSSGRLFS
-1778 GGDLLVHSNGFDQSG
+1778 GGSLLVHSNGFDQTG
-1793 QVVALGNATLEIANG
+1793 QVVALGDATLEIANG
-1808 FTGRDVLAAGGRLT
+1808 FTGRDVLAAGGRLS
-1822 VSSNGAI
+1822 VSSNGVI

-1858 GDSALSGNRIAMNGN
+1858 GDSTLSGNRIAMNGN
-1873 GSLQGGGNISLNS
+1873 GSLQGGGNINLAS

-1910 VNTALLYAGGNLS
+1910 VNNALLYAAGNLS

-1947 AAGNANGEVI
+1947 AAGNANGEVV

-1981 DGLSVSETK
+1981 DGFKVTQQTTQLILK
-1990 NSSNQADSAKTQ
+1990 NGIGNSIINVPITDLPA
-2002 ISVLISELNPGKYG
+2002 E
-2016 AYLFHRDK
+2016 
-2024 DCVSYGKGNG
+2024 SYGYYVKSGTRQVGPCNG
-2034 QRCTPAIT
+2034 HGACNYVP
-2042 SYTYAPTKDA
+2042 YTNYYYAPFAEKDQLKYLT
-2052 AIRSLLLSS
+2052 SQTTTEVTSS
-2061 TTINV
+2061 A
-2066 ISNGSAARIASG
+2066 GAARIASG
-2078 RDVNIRAGSFDNQAS
+2078 RNILANTNTLDNQAS
-2093 NVLAQRDIYLTG
+2093 LILANGNIALSG
-2105 SQLNNQ
+2105 IQLNNQ
-2111 SWQAG
+2111 SAQAG
-2116 TQTSYLTYKYEGRL
+2116 VNSDYLTYKYG
-2130 FDFSKPYK
+2130 
-2138 STTYNS
+2138 N
-2144 VTSSVTVNPSIR
+2144 TVNPLYATKKIETANKPTNFKNKSISYSLT
-2156 GIDEPKVRAITY
+2156 GHDNEY
-2168 KLSDQGTSFT
+2168 S
-2178 PGELY
+2178 PGQLY

-2237 PLATADKAAINT
+2237 QLATADKAAINT

-2257 NALQQVNGAGALESA
+2257 NALQQVNGAGALETASQGSA
-2272 SPGSAQ
+2272 S
-2278 LTQYSPA
+2278 LTQYATA

-2298 TNAPQGPASLHNY
+2298 TNASQGPASLHNY

-2332 ASNNNSRYLITVNPK
+2332 ASNTNSRYLITVNPK

-2373 PLQET
+2373 PLQEK
-2378 RPQYTDEKAFL
+2378 RPQYTDENAFL

-2445 MDNAAAAQQSLGLE
+2445 MDNAAAAQKSLGLE

-2465 AEQLASLD
+2465 AGQLASLD
-2473 KSMIWWEATT
+2473 KSMVWWEATT

-2498 KDVEVRD
+2498 KDVEMRD
-2505 GSVIAGNNVTLNG
+2505 GSVIAGNNVTLKG
-2518 GNVTNTGSSVMAK
+2518 GNITNTGSSVMAK

-2550 HAGGDMQLSAL
+2550 HAGGDLQLSAL
-2561 NDINNVRATISGK
+2561 NDINNVSATISGK

-2596 DADNGKGAKK
+2596 DAGNGKGAKK

-2666 QSGSG
+2666 QSGFG
-2671 NRWQKVDAT
+2671 NRWQKVDPT
-2680 STKTVNTVGSQIAA
+2680 STTTVTTVGSQIGA
-2694 GGNMTMQA
+2694 GGNMAMQA
-2702 GHDLTVTASSINAGK
+2702 GHDLTVTASNISAGK

-2736 SDVKGKR
+2736 NDVKGKR

-2768 INSQAAG
+2768 LNSQAAG
-2775 IAADKDVALQAG
+2775 IAADKDVTLLAG

-2830 VAGNDITSQAATVTA
+2830 LAGNDITSQAATVTA
-2845 SKDLALQAGR
+2845 NKDLALQAGH

-2907 VIAGNDLTVEGSS
+2907 VIAGNDLNVQGSS

-2932 NDLKIVTAT
+2932 NDLNIVTAT

-2950 EVKKSG
+2950 EKKKSG

-2979 VTQSDG
+2979 VTQSDA

-3002 NTLIKGSDVI
+3002 NALIKGSDVI

-3027 AIVAGQ
+3027 AIVSGQ
-3033 DQVRETAKQKSKS
+3033 DLVRETAKQASKS

-3061 RNLRDIMNNNSS
+3061 RNLRDIMNNTSS

-3088 SLDSPGP
+3088 SLDSPAP
-3095 GLTYGHSGSKVS
+3095 GLTYGRSGSKVS

-3161 IDITTASDNQ
+3161 IDITTASDSQ

-3196 AGGSPNNGSAGTNY
+3196 GGGSPNNGSAGTNY
-3210 GSKNNQTS
+3210 GSKNNQMS
-3218 ANSSMLAQHNSAIT
+3218 GDSSMLAQHTSAIT
-3232 AGSVDLTSHKGDI
+3232 AGSVDVTSHKGDI

-3255 TGVSLNAEQGKISV
+3255 SGVSLNAEQGKISV

-3274 RQQASASGS
+3274 RQQASTSGS

-3298 VGVGHNSWKNAN
+3298 VGVGHNSWKNAS

-3316 TVRSGIVSTLGNVSV
+3316 TVRSGIVSTLGNVSI

-3364 THDASSSSKSSQYG
+3364 THEGSSSSKSSQYG

-3386 GVSLAQ
+3386 GVSMAQ

-3399 SHNQSDDPRLQAIY
+3399 SHKQSDDPRLQAIY

-3433 VTVSATVGSSHQSME
+3433 VTVSATVGSSHQSVE
-3448 QKSTQESG
+3448 QKSTQQSG

-3464 VAITAKQ
+3464 VAVTAKQ

-3493 ALNSAVDSSN
+3493 ALNSAEDSSS

-3523 SQNGFSLELAA
+3523 SQNGLSLELAA

-3539 NGNGNSIT
+3539 NGNGSSIT

-3557 DLTVKAGQDVRLNGA
+3557 DLTVKAGQDVKLNGA

-3653 NIYVGNHTQLD
+3653 KIYVGNHTQLD
-3664 GAIMASSA
+3664 GAIIASSA

-3695 GGNGF
+3695 GGSGF
-3700 SVAVSGSMG
+3700 SAAVSGSMG
-3709 KNTSHISD
+3709 KNTTHTSD
-3717 SSNNDTLKSGQSQQS
+3717 SSGNDTSKSGYSQQS
-3732 DGNSLP
+3732 GDNSLP

-3807 VVLGQ
+3807 AVLGQ

-3824 QEKEQERNRLKNDA
+3824 QEKEQERNKLKNDA

-3949 NDALSHLLYGKEV
+3949 NDALSHLLYGKDA
-3962 SELSADDRM
+3962 SELSADDKM

-3979 AGATAGG
+3979 AGAAAGG

-3991 AGVGSGAFAGRT
+3991 AGVGSGASAGRT
-4003 EVENNYL
+4003 EVENNAL
-4010 SSTEK
+4010 
-4015 SRQTYLNNKQ
+4015 
-4025 NLTPE
+4025 
-4030 EQKDKERLNRKDLE
+4030 
-4044 SDLAVYAACNG
+4044 
-4055 KGADC
+4055 
-4060 QAERAKAKVA
+4060 
-4070 QDTYFNQTYQNPKE
+4070 
-4084 AQAGYQQIVNLLNS
+4084 
-4098 TDPNA
+4098 
-4103 KEVFNILEGYTQ
+4103 
-4115 AFMSFG
+4115 
-4121 YTEVEAKARAGSYVG
+4121 
-4136 SIYIASGVSA
+4136 
-4146 VLASGAL
+4146 GAL
-4153 AKQFG
+4153 
-4158 KDVAPGTKQG
+4158 
-4168 NSTAKPIENEPNSS
+4168 
-4182 ETYFR
+4182 
-4187 VEGGGNGTQTSQ
+4187 VEGGKLAAQGCSKIAACRNALVEKGLGALLGIGAANTVLDNLSVSEQEYVFNVAMTGKADLIEKLAPEQREAYDYMVGQDQKGLITIFPQPDRDLTGGKLVNPVHDQNKGTTLISPDQSGQRGATNTGNTEGNTVTSG
-4199 NRINVNSDGSVT
+4199 NTTVTPISDG
-4211 INSGCSGQLCVST
+4211 
-4224 NGPNHAAYYLTNRRQ
+4224 PNKDDLAYLSDNHNNTDKTFSKNVDPKTLISRQ
-4239 DGSVV
+4239 DKNEMSGSQVKRLV
-4244 VFEVDAALHKQI
+4244 KDMKENGFDANNPVDVALVNGKMIIIDGHHRAQAAAKAGLKDIPVRIHEVTKEQGEQLLREAA
-4256 MDAAVPQRPIP
+4256 
-4267 GVPRDPDAP
+4267 
-4276 KVVDPTKGQPS
+4276 
-4287 VSLELPKVWD
+4287 E
-4297 RLIEQNSSKARVL
+4297 ARVRY
-4310 TKEEFLNE
+4310 
-4318 FNK
+4318 

>member
-1 MDDQLTLSLPRRLLS
+1 MDDQLKLSLPRRLLS

-36 TPATQGTQVD
+36 APVTPGTKVD

-61 ASGLSH
+61 AAGLSH

-76 QEGLILNNATDR
+76 QEGLILNNATGR
-88 LTQTQLGGLIQN
+88 LTQTQLGGLVQN

-130 VGGKAANVMVANPY
+130 VAGKAANVMVANPY

-213 ARDLNVTLGANRVGA
+213 AKDLNVTLGANRVGA

-303 KGSSIALQGEH
+303 KGSSITLQGEH

-328 ALTGAKL
+328 ALNGASL
-335 GSDTAL
+335 GSDASL
-341 DLNSQGQI
+341 DLNSQGNI

-355 LTAGQTARL
+355 VKAGQNVRL
-364 SGHALDID
+364 SGANLSVD
-372 NSSSGNA
+372 NSSSGSA
-379 ADAMQLSAN
+379 VDALQLSATSQLDN
-388 AQLQNSGQMT
+388 AGQLAAAKT
-398 AGKKLD
+398 LD
-404 LQAAQ
+404 IQAAQ
-409 IINSGSLIS
+409 IANRGSLTS
-418 QGDLQVRTSTL
+418 NGDVQVRTNTL
-429 QQQGM
+429 QQNGK
-434 LLAQGNNSVVAGQL
+434 LLAQGKNTLAVSGQL
-448 SNDGEISGSSLN
+448 TNRDEISGSSLN
-460 IQSRAINNGGRL
+460 IQSG
-472 LSTGDALISADS
+472 
-484 VQQRGTLSASNI
+484 
-496 NQLNVT
+496 
-502 GTLNNS
+502 
-508 GEVSGSSLN
+508 
-517 IHSGSL
+517 
-523 LNSGNL
+523 
-529 LGSQQTDITS
+529 
-539 GILQQ
+539 
-544 DGTLS
+544 
-549 SQGRLQLKVADRL
+549 
-562 SNSGE
+562 
-567 LSGNSL
+567 
-573 DVTSSTLDNSGKMLS
+573 TLDNSGKLIS
-588 SGDALLTANRLN
+588 TGDATITANRLN
-600 QDGTL
+600 QDGIF
-605 SAKGNAAFNIADT
+605 SAQGNALFSVADT

-624 MVSQRLQIDA
+624 LVSQRLQIDA
-634 PTLINSGEMMSHSD
+634 PTLNNSGEMVSHGD
-648 AVMNADTLQQNGS
+648 AVINSDTLQQNGS
-661 LTARGDAQL
+661 ITARGDAQL
-670 TARGWLENQGA
+670 TARGRLENQGA

-688 ILNSAQLRNTGS
+688 ILNSAQLRNMGS

-706 TLTAGHITNSGLL
+706 TLTAGQISNGGLL
-719 QGTKL
+719 QGSNQ
-724 LSFHTGQMDNLAA
+724 LSLHAGQLDNLAA
-737 GTISSDNDFALALPQ
+737 GTISSDNDFALDLPQ
-752 LNNSGLINSGKT
+752 LNNSGLITSGKT
-764 LTVTGDQLNNSGEIN
+764 LVVSGDQLNNSGEIN
-779 AASLSTTLKNLHNQQ
+779 AASLSARYGHLDNQL
-794 GGKLLADDQLRL
+794 GGKLLASDQLQL
-806 QGDALI
+806 HGDVLT
-812 NQGTMAAGT
+812 NQGIIAAAT

-828 ITNSGTVQG
+828 VNNSGTLQG
-837 DKALSLQGSAL
+837 DKAVSLQGSGL
-848 TNNGTLLSAG
+848 TNSGTLLSAG
-858 QLSVKHQTL
+858 QLNVQQQTL
-867 DNSGLIQGKQLTVK
+867 DNSGLMQGKQLTLN
-881 ADHWQNSGNALSEA
+881 ADRWQNSGNALSEA

-919 SDHTDN
+919 ANHTDN
-925 SGWLIAQALTLRGDM
+925 SGWLIAQALTLRGDL

-952 TLQGS
+952 TLAGD

-971 TLDGDFVALNNHGAM
+971 TLNGNITSLNNHGAM
-986 QAGEMTFNAGTLQ
+986 QADQMALNAKALQ
-999 NDGTVLSGKAFTA
+999 NSGTVRAGKALTA
-1012 VINGALTNSGS
+1012 QVGGVLDNSGS
-1023 LLSQQQMNLQ
+1023 LISQQQMNLQ
-1033 AAEIDNQGTLA
+1033 AGEIDNKGTLA

-1067 MLDHQQLHNLNGG
+1067 TLDHQQLHNLHGG

-1097 AGLMQVNGALA
+1097 DGLLQVNGKLS

-1123 NLDLKI
+1123 DLDLQI
-1129 SDTLTNSGTGQIV
+1129 ADTLNNSSTGQIV
-1142 TGQQADLQA
+1142 TGQQADLHV

-1173 NGGLLQGDALLDVG
+1173 NSGLLQGDNLLDLG

-1199 LSGDRLIVSGGSATN
+1199 LSGDRLIVKGGNAIN

-1228 SLTNRGSING
+1228 SLGNRGSING
-1238 ISALRADIA
+1238 ISALRGNIA

-1266 STLSNSGKIMA
+1266 TTLRNSGKIMA
-1277 NRLGLQTTSLNNDGL
+1277 DRLGLQGTSLNNDSL
-1292 LQGKT
+1292 LQGNT

-1316 GGTMTLNAGQ
+1316 GGTLTLTAGQ
-1326 INTQGLLQGEQA
+1326 LNTQGTLQGEQA
-1338 TVIADNWLHQGSLL
+1338 TVNADNWLHQGSLL

-1357 NVSISNELHNTGSLL
+1357 NASISNELHNSGSLM
-1372 SQDKAQVAAGTLNN
+1372 SQNTAQVTANTLNN
-1386 SGSLLSEGAMTLNG
+1386 SGSLLSEGAMVLNG

-1409 QGKTLTITP
+1409 QGKTLTISP

-1434 FAAMPQVSGRML
+1434 FAAAPQVAGRML

-1452 PARQLINNQGGSLL
+1452 PSRQLLNNQGGSLL

-1475 DDVVNNGSWQGQQIL
+1475 GDVVNNGSWQGQQIL

-1536 LSNQGEW
+1536 LTSQGEW

-1579 DKTLLSAGRL
+1579 DKTLLSSGRL

-1594 SLSNAGRVQ
+1594 SLNNAGRVQ
-1603 GGDLQITSGVV
+1603 GGDLQITTGAV

-1627 INAGGRITNG
+1627 VNAGGRITNG
-1637 GNGAVIT
+1637 GNGAMIT
-1644 QNALTLTAPELFN
+1644 QNALTLTGPELFN

-1663 SGNGVATI
+1663 NGNGVATI

-1686 QTLNTSQL
+1686 QTLNTPQL

-1716 TLLADGQGTF
+1716 TLLADGQGTL

-1757 NNRLSVMAAQVG
+1757 NNRLSVMAAQVN
-1769 QQGSGRLFS
+1769 QQSSGRLFS
-1778 GGDLLVHSNGFDQSG
+1778 GGSLLVHSNGFDQTG
-1793 QVVALGNATLEIANG
+1793 QVVALGDATLEIANG
-1808 FTGRDVLAAGGRLT
+1808 FTGRDVLAAGGRLS

-1858 GDSALSGNRIAMNGN
+1858 GDSALSGNRIVMNGN
-1873 GSLQGGGNISLNS
+1873 GSLQGGGNINLAS

-1910 VNTALLYAGGNLS
+1910 VNNALLYAAGNLS

-1947 AAGNANGEVI
+1947 AAGNANGEVV

-1962 IETQNGDI
+1962 IETQTGDI

-1981 DGLSVSETK
+1981 DGLSTHEEITQLVTPSWAKGTNVRIPFSWFKPGDYHQYISGTQYHHGHGDDWETHTY
-1990 NSSNQADSAKTQ
+1990 S
-2002 ISVLISELNPGKYG
+2002 
-2016 AYLFHRDK
+2016 
-2024 DCVSYGKGNG
+2024 
-2034 QRCTPAIT
+2034 
-2042 SYTYAPTKDA
+2042 YAPNADVQVQKVAYQSIAVTANASGGAGRIA
-2052 AIRSLLLSS
+2052 AGGNLNVQAAQLDNSASSLLARNNMALSG
-2061 TTINV
+2061 TE
-2066 ISNGSAARIASG
+2066 
-2078 RDVNIRAGSFDNQAS
+2078 
-2093 NVLAQRDIYLTG
+2093 
-2105 SQLNNQ
+2105 LNNQ
-2111 SWQAG
+2111 SWTDG
-2116 TQTSYLTYKYEGRL
+2116 T
-2130 FDFSKPYK
+2130 
-2138 STTYNS
+2138 TTVYQIYRYS
-2144 VTSSVTVNPSIR
+2144 GGATSS
-2156 GIDEPKVRAITY
+2156 
-2168 KLSDQGTSFT
+2168 SFGYT
-2178 PGELY
+2178 LDGSPVYETNGSGNVY
-2183 RAVIQAGGNVSAN
+2183 RSVIQAGNNIDAV
-2196 FSGDISNTNTTA
+2196 FSQNISNTSSDSHVSGKIDTLATPELTHLSQQSISVGEQKKSFSSADKVSINSPAWKDQLKSALQEIIGGSQLDTTSDNNVPLTQ
-2208 NAGWSGNTLSA
+2208 NAVA
-2219 PALRGLTA
+2219 QKGLTSL
-2227 AGTAGAQSHQ
+2227 GTS
-2237 PLATADKAAINT
+2237 
-2249 PQWRDQLQ
+2249 
-2257 NALQQVNGAGALESA
+2257 GALKDA
-2272 SPGSAQ
+2272 SGSVALSSLKSYQ
-2278 LTQYSPA
+2278 V
-2285 GKNNA
+2285 KN
-2290 ALGKAVNL
+2290 
-2298 TNAPQGPASLHNY
+2298 
-2311 KAAEVDISAY
+2311 VDISAY

-2332 ASNNNSRYLITVNPK
+2332 ASNTNSRYLITVNPK

-2373 PLQET
+2373 PLRET
-2378 RPQYTDEKAFL
+2378 RPQYTDENAFL
-2389 GSSYMLD
+2389 GSSYMLS

-2465 AEQLASLD
+2465 AGQLASLD
-2473 KSMIWWEATT
+2473 KSMVWWEATT

-2498 KDVEVRD
+2498 KDVEMRD
-2505 GSVIAGNNVTLNG
+2505 GSVIAGNNVTLKG
-2518 GNVTNTGSSVMAK
+2518 GNITNTGSSVMAK

-2550 HAGGDMQLSAL
+2550 HAGGDLQLSAL
-2561 NDINNVRATISGK
+2561 NDINNVSATISGK

-2666 QSGSG
+2666 QSGFG
-2671 NRWQKVDAT
+2671 NRWQKVDPT
-2680 STKTVNTVGSQIAA
+2680 SITTVTTVGSQIAA
-2694 GGNMTMQA
+2694 GGNMAMQA
-2702 GHDLTVTASSINAGK
+2702 GHDLTVTASNISAGK

-2736 SDVKGKR
+2736 NDVKGKR

-2768 INSQAAG
+2768 LNSQAAG
-2775 IAADKDVALQAG
+2775 IAADKDVTLQAG

-2830 VAGNDITSQAATVTA
+2830 LAGNDITSQAATVTA
-2845 SKDLALQAGR
+2845 NKDLALQAGH

-2907 VIAGNDLTVEGSS
+2907 VIAGNDLTVQGSS
-2920 VAGDKGVALSAG
+2920 VAGDKGVALNAG
-2932 NDLKIVTAT
+2932 NDLNIVTAT

-2950 EVKKSG
+2950 EKKKSG

-2979 VTQSDG
+2979 VTQSDA

-3002 NTLIKGSDVI
+3002 NALIKGSDVI
-3012 AGGQNGEI
+3012 AGGQNGDI

-3061 RNLRDIMNNNSS
+3061 RNLRDIMNNTSS
-3073 VYEQMKQTGNELGAS
+3073 VYEQIKQTGNELGAS
-3088 SLDSPGP
+3088 SLDSPAP
-3095 GLTYGHSGSKVS
+3095 GLTYGRSGSKVS

-3161 IDITTASDNQ
+3161 IDITTASDSQ

-3196 AGGSPNNGSAGTNY
+3196 GGGSPNNGSAGTNY
-3210 GSKNNQTS
+3210 GSKKNQMS
-3218 ANSSMLAQHNSAIT
+3218 GDSSMLAQHTSAIT
-3232 AGSVDLTSHKGDI
+3232 AGSIDVTSHKGDI

-3274 RQQASASGS
+3274 RQQASTSGS

-3298 VGVGHNSWKNAN
+3298 VGVGHNSWKNASS
-3310 TGTQQN
+3310 GTQQN

-3364 THDASSSSKSSQYG
+3364 THEGSSSSKSSQYG

-3386 GVSLAQ
+3386 GVSMAQ

-3399 SHNQSDDPRLQAIY
+3399 SHKQSDDPRLQAIY

-3433 VTVSATVGSSHQSME
+3433 VTVSATVGSSHQSVE
-3448 QKSTQESG
+3448 QKSMQQSG

-3464 VAITAKQ
+3464 VAVTAKQ

-3493 ALNSAVDSSN
+3493 ALNSAEDSSS

-3523 SQNGFSLELAA
+3523 SQNGLSLELAA

-3539 NGNGNSIT
+3539 NGNGSSIT

-3557 DLTVKAGQDVRLNGA
+3557 DLTVKAGQDVKLNGA

-3664 GAIMASSA
+3664 GAIIASSA

-3695 GGNGF
+3695 GGSGF
-3700 SVAVSGSMG
+3700 SAAVSGSMG
-3709 KNTSHISD
+3709 KNTTHTSD
-3717 SSNNDTLKSGQSQQS
+3717 SSGNDTSKSGQSQQS
-3732 DGNSLP
+3732 GDNSLP

-3746 DRASSTT
+3746 DRASSIT

-3807 VVLGQ
+3807 AVLGQ

-3824 QEKEQERNRLKNDA
+3824 QEKEQERNKLKNDA

-3949 NDALSHLLYGKEV
+3949 NDALSHLLYGKDA
-3962 SELSADDRM
+3962 SELSADDKM

-3979 AGATAGG
+3979 AGAAAGG
-3986 AVDGS
+3986 AIDGS
-3991 AGVGSGAFAGRT
+3991 AGVGSGASAGRT

-4044 SDLAVYAACNG
+4044 SDMAVYAACNG
-4055 KGADC
+4055 TGAGC
-4060 QAERAKAKVA
+4060 QAERAKAKAA

-4121 YTEVEAKARAGSYVG
+4121 YTEDEAKARAGAYVG
-4136 SIYIASGVSA
+4136 SMYIASGVSA
-4146 VLASGAL
+4146 VVASGAL

-4158 KDVAPGTKQG
+4158 KDVALNNKASASGAASSLVKNADGIYEVKINLTPLEGHDRLNTPDLLG
-4168 NSTAKPIENEPNSS
+4168 NGKYNPAEAAAAARLETAIGKLDRITNSS
-4182 ETYFR
+4182 TDKNADFII
-4187 VEGGGNGTQTSQ
+4187 TS
-4199 NRINVNSDGSVT
+4199 
-4211 INSGCSGQLCVST
+4211 
-4224 NGPNHAAYYLTNRRQ
+4224 GPNAGKTVDLMYTTKNLSQKEIDGINKFYEKNMTTSKSPGDIPHGQDQILQHLKKADLVPVDFSVLTQKNQ
-4239 DGSVV
+4239 AI
-4244 VFEVDAALHKQI
+4244 F
-4256 MDAAVPQRPIP
+4256 MDFI
-4267 GVPRDPDAP
+4267 
-4276 KVVDPTKGQPS
+4276 KT
-4287 VSLELPKVWD
+4287 LPKSQQD
-4297 RLIEQNSSKARVL
+4297 KIIIMR
-4310 TKEEFLNE
+4310 
-4318 FNK
+4318 

>member
-1 MDDQLTLSLPRRLLS
+1 MDDQLPISLPRRLLS

-28 LPAFSAAI
+28 LPAFSAVI
-36 TPATQGTQVD
+36 TPATPGTQVD
-46 AAGNGVP
+46 SAGNGVP

-76 QEGLILNNATDR
+76 QEGLILNNATGR

-100 NPNLKA
+100 KPNLKA

-130 VGGKAANVMVANPY
+130 VAGKAANVMVANPY
-144 GITCNGCGFINTPNV
+144 GITCNGCGFINTPDV

-174 QSLEVTKGA
+174 LSLEVTKGA
-183 ISIEGKGL
+183 ITIEGKGL

-205 TEINAGIH
+205 TEINADIH

-289 LSINNSLTSGTLTA
+289 LSINNSLTSGNLTA
-303 KGSSIALQGEH
+303 RGSSIALQGEH
-314 KAGGNVALTAQQDI
+314 KAGGNVALTAQQEI

-335 GSDTAL
+335 GSDASL

-355 LTAGQTARL
+355 LTAGQSARL
-364 SGHALDID
+364 SSGALSID
-372 NSSSGNA
+372 KNSSGNA
-379 ADAMQLSAN
+379 ADRMQLAASSL
-388 AQLQNSGQMT
+388 LQNEGQLT
-398 AGKKLD
+398 ATKQLD
-404 LQAAQ
+404 IQAAQ
-409 IINSGSLIS
+409 VVNRGSL
-418 QGDLQVRTSTL
+418 TSHGEAKLRSNSL

-434 LLAQGNNSVVAGQL
+434 LLSEGTNTVVVAGNL
-448 SNDGEISGSSLN
+448 SNSGEISGSSLN
-460 IQSRAINNGGRL
+460 VQGDTIDNSGRL
-472 LSTGDALISADS
+472 LSASDALITANTL
-484 VQQRGTLSASNI
+484 QQRGTLSASRK

-502 GTLNNS
+502 GALNNS
-508 GEVSGSSLN
+508 GEISGGSLNVQGDTIDNSGRLLSAGDALITASHVRQRGILSATNRNQLNIASELNNSGELSGSSLA

-523 LNSGNL
+523 LNSGSL
-529 LGSQQTDITS
+529 LGSQEADITS
-539 GILQQ
+539 GSLQQ

-549 SQGRLQLKVADRL
+549 SQGRVQLNVADWL
-562 SNSGE
+562 NNSGE
-567 LSGNSL
+567 LSAGRL
-573 DVTSSTLDNSGKMLS
+573 DINSGALTNKGKVIS
-588 SGDALLTANRLN
+588 SGDTTLTAKRLD
-600 QDGTL
+600 QDGAL
-605 SAKGNAAFNIADT
+605 SVQGNATLNLADAL
-618 FSNSGN
+618 SNSGN
-624 MVSQRLQIDA
+624 IVSQRLQIDTTA
-634 PTLINSGEMMSHSD
+634 LKNSGEMVSNGD
-648 AVMNADTLQQNGS
+648 AVVNADTLQQNGS
-661 LTARGDAQL
+661 ITARGDAQM

-681 ISSQNAL
+681 ITSQNAL
-688 ILNSAQLRNTGS
+688 ILNSAKLRNSGS
-700 LTAPNL
+700 LTAPEL
-706 TLTAGHITNSGLL
+706 TLNAAQISNGGLL
-719 QGTKL
+719 QGNRL
-724 LSFHTGQMDNLAA
+724 LSIRATQLDNLAA
-737 GTISSDNDFALALPQ
+737 GTISSDNDFTLGLPQ
-752 LNNSGLINSGKT
+752 LSNSGLITSGKT
-764 LTVTGDQLNNSGEIN
+764 LLLSGDQLNNSGEIN
-779 AASLSTTLKNLHNQQ
+779 AASLSSTFRRVSNQPS
-794 GGKLLADDQLRL
+794 GKLLADDQIRL
-806 QGDALI
+806 QGDALN
-812 NQGTMAAGT
+812 NQGTVAAGAV
-821 LNSDVSQ
+821 NSDVSLME
-828 ITNSGTVQG
+828 NSGTLQG
-837 DKALSLQGSAL
+837 NRALSLQGSGL
-848 TNNGTLLSAG
+848 TNSGTLLSAG
-858 QLSVKHQTL
+858 QLSVKQQTL
-867 DNSGLIQGKQLTVK
+867 DNSGLLQGKQLTVQTSR
-881 ADHWQNSGNALSEA
+881 WQNSGNALSET
-895 DADLQSDTL
+895 DADLQSSTL
-904 VNSGKILGQQGIALK
+904 ENSGKILGQQGIGLK
-919 SDHTDN
+919 ADHTDN
-925 SGWLIAQALTLRGDM
+925 SGWLMAQVLTLRGDM
-940 INSGLIQGNQQI
+940 INSGLLQGNRQ
-952 TLQGS
+952 LSLEGS

-965 QLLSDG
+965 QLLTDG
-971 TLDGDFVALNNHGAM
+971 TLTGNVATLTNHGAI
-986 QAGEMTFNAGTLQ
+986 QADEMVLNADRVQ
-999 NDGTVLSGKAFTA
+999 NGGNVRAGKALTA
-1012 VINGALTNSGS
+1012 VVNGALTNSGS

-1033 AAEIDNQGTLA
+1033 GTAIENTGTLA
-1044 ADNLSLHA
+1044 ANNLSLHS
-1052 PVLSNAGLLQGNSTL
+1052 PTLSNAGLLQGNSSLT
-1067 MLDHQQLHNLNGG
+1067 LDHQQLHNLHDG

-1097 AGLMQVNGALA
+1097 EGLLQVNGALA
-1108 VNGNRLNNSGRLLSD
+1108 INSNRLSNSGRLLSD
-1123 NLDLKI
+1123 NLGLQI
-1129 SDTLTNSGTGQIV
+1129 SDTLSNSSTGEIV
-1142 TGQQADLQA
+1142 SASQTDLHA

-1159 IAAQQLSASGNTLE
+1159 IAAKQLSASGNTLE
-1173 NGGLLQGDALLDVG
+1173 NSGLLQGETLLDLR
-1187 FAQTLNHNNGQL
+1187 FAQLHNGNGGQL
-1199 LSGDRLIVSGGSATN
+1199 LSGDRLVIQGGSAVN
-1214 DGSWQGQQLDVTLD
+1214 DGSWQGQQLDFTLD
-1228 SLTNRGSING
+1228 SLSNHGSITG
-1238 ISALRADIA
+1238 IHALQGHVA

-1254 TLVSQGESDLNA
+1254 TLVSQGDSDLNA
-1266 STLSNSGKIMA
+1266 STLRNSGKIMA
-1277 NRLGLQTTSLNNDGL
+1277 NRLGLQATRLNNDGL
-1292 LQGKT
+1292 LQGST
-1297 ALTAQADNI
+1297 ALTAQADNL

-1316 GGTMTLNAGQ
+1316 GGALTLNAGQ
-1326 INTQGLLQGEQA
+1326 LTTQGVLQGEQA
-1338 TVIADNWLHQGSLL
+1338 TVNADNWLHQGSLL

-1357 NVSISNELHNTGSLL
+1357 SVSISNELQNAGALL
-1372 SQDKAQVAAGTLNN
+1372 SQGRAQIAANTLNN
-1386 SGSLLSEGAMTLNG
+1386 SGSLLGEGAMTLNG
-1400 AALNNSGSV
+1400 AILNNRGSV

-1452 PARQLINNQGGSLL
+1452 PARQLMNNQGGSLL

-1475 DDVVNNGSWQGQQIL
+1475 GDVVNNGSWQGQQIL

-1512 ADRLDAGAG
+1512 SDRLDAGAG

-1536 LSNQGEW
+1536 LANKGEW

-1594 SLSNAGRVQ
+1594 SLNNAGRVQ
-1603 GGDLQITSGVV
+1603 GGDLQITSGAV
-1614 DNNGRLQGDNSLL
+1614 DNNGRLQGDNNLL

-1637 GNGAVIT
+1637 GSGTLIT
-1644 QNALTLTAPELFN
+1644 QNTLTLTGPELFN
-1657 YGLIQG
+1657 SGLIQG
-1663 SGNGVATI
+1663 NGNGVATL

-1686 QTLNTSQL
+1686 QTLNTPQL

-1716 TLLADGQGTF
+1716 TLLADGQGTL

-1769 QQGSGRLFS
+1769 QPGSGRLFS
-1778 GGDLLVHSNGFDQSG
+1778 GGDLLVHSNGFDQRG
-1793 QVVALGNATLEIANG
+1793 QVVALGNATLDIANG

-1873 GSLQGGGNISLNS
+1873 GTLQGGGNINLAS
-1886 RSDITVDG
+1886 RSDITLDG

-1957 NNSGT
+1957 NTSGT

-1981 DGLSVSETK
+1981 DGLSVSETHTA
-1990 NSSNQADSAKTQ
+1990 SNQTGLGVDLIK
-2002 ISVLISELNPGKYG
+2002 VPISEFKTEEYGVLVTQHKECDSPGKG
-2016 AYLFHRDK
+2016 
-2024 DCVSYGKGNG
+2024 GE
-2034 QRCTPAIT
+2034 RCTT
-2042 SYTYAPTKDA
+2042 STFYSYVPTKEV
-2052 AIRSLLLSS
+2052 AIKNFSLSS

-2066 ISNGSAARIASG
+2066 TSNGGASRIASG
-2078 RDVNIRAGSFDNQAS
+2078 RDVNIRADAFDNQAS
-2093 NVLAQRDIYLTG
+2093 NLLAQRNITLFG
-2105 SQLNNQ
+2105 NQLNNQ

-2116 TQTSYLTYKYEGRL
+2116 TQNTYFTYEYKGIL
-2130 FDFSKPYK
+2130 FDRSSLYKNTSKDGNTTTYTTSKNRSKPRTK
-2138 STTYNS
+2138 S
-2144 VTSSVTVNPSIR
+2144 
-2156 GIDEPKVRAITY
+2156 ITY
-2168 KLSDQGTSFT
+2168 LLTDQGTSFT

-2227 AGTAGAQSHQ
+2227 IGTAGAQSHQ
-2237 PLATADKAAINT
+2237 QLANADKAAINT

-2257 NALQQVNGAGALESA
+2257 NALQQVNGAGALETA
-2272 SPGSAQ
+2272 SPGSAS
-2278 LTQYSPA
+2278 LTQYATA

-2290 ALGKAVNL
+2290 LLGKALNL
-2298 TNAPQGPASLHNY
+2298 NNAAQGSATLHNY

-2332 ASNNNSRYLITVNPK
+2332 ASKANSRYLITVNPK

-2353 LDQSLFGEL
+2353 VNQGLFNDL
-2362 NAKLGKQPATT
+2362 NTLLGKQPATT

-2434 LGSDLAQMRYL
+2434 LGSDLEQMRYL
-2445 MDNAAAAQQSLGLE
+2445 MDNAAAAQQSMGLE

-2473 KSMIWWEATT
+2473 KSMLWWEATT

-2505 GSVIAGNNVTLNG
+2505 GSVIAGNNVTLKG

-2550 HAGGDMQLSAL
+2550 HAGGDLQLSAL
-2561 NDINNVRATISGK
+2561 NDINNVSATISGK

-2606 SYTETLSGPTA
+2606 SYTETLTGPTA

-2632 IAVTGANLKA
+2632 IAVTGANLNA

-2655 ITGNQNVTGSA
+2655 ITGNQNVTGGA
-2666 QSGSG
+2666 QSGFG
-2671 NRWQKVDAT
+2671 NRWQKIDAT
-2680 STKTVNTVGSQIAA
+2680 STTTVNTVGSQIAA
-2694 GGNMTMQA
+2694 GGNMAMQA
-2702 GHDLTVTASSINAGK
+2702 GHDLTVSASSVKATK

-2726 LNLNSATTSQ
+2726 LNLNSATS
-2736 SDVKGKR
+2736 SHNEVKGKR
-2743 ETHSTGLDRTTLTSG
+2743 ETHSTGVDRTTLTSG
-2758 GDLAL
+2758 GDLTL

-2768 INSQAAG
+2768 LNSQAAG
-2775 IAADKDVALQAG
+2775 IAADKDVTLQAG

-2798 SGNSYKSG
+2798 SGNSYKAG

-2830 VAGNDITSQAATVTA
+2830 LAGNDITSQAAIVTA
-2845 SKDLALQAGR
+2845 NKDLALQAGH

-2907 VIAGNDLTVEGSS
+2907 VIAGNNLTVQGSS

-2932 NDLKIVTAT
+2932 NDLNIVTAT
-2941 NTQSTYSLK
+2941 NTESTYSLK
-2950 EVKKSG
+2950 EKKKSG

-2979 VTQSDG
+2979 VTQSDA

-2995 VSMTAGN
+2995 VSMTAGHN
-3002 NTLIKGSDVI
+3002 ALIKGSDVV

-3027 AIVAGQ
+3027 AVVAGQ
-3033 DQVRETAKQKSKS
+3033 DQVRETAKQTSKS
-3046 SGFGLSLNLTPLDTV
+3046 SGFGLSLNLTPLDTI
-3061 RNLRDIMNNNSS
+3061 RNLRDIMNNTSS
-3073 VYEQMKQTGNELGAS
+3073 VYEQVKQVGNELGAS
-3088 SLDSPGP
+3088 TLDSPAP
-3095 GLTYGHSGSKVS
+3095 GLTYGRSGSKVS
-3107 QNSESIYQ
+3107 QNSESTFQ

-3141 LVEGSSLNAGARASL
+3141 LVEGSSLNAGGRASL

-3161 IDITTASDNQ
+3161 INITTASDSQ
-3171 KAASS
+3171 KAATN

-3183 ATTSASIGALARS
+3183 ATTSASLGALARS
-3196 AGGSPNNGSAGTNY
+3196 GGGSPNNGSAGTNY
-3210 GSKNNQTS
+3210 GSKNNQMS
-3218 ANSSMLAQHNSAIT
+3218 GDSSMLAQHTSAIT
-3232 AGSVDLTSHKGDI
+3232 AGSVDITSHKGDI

-3298 VGVGHNSWKNAN
+3298 VGVGHNSWKNAS

-3316 TVRSGIVSTLGNVSV
+3316 TVRSGIVSTLGNVSI
-3331 NAGKDV
+3331 NAGKEV

-3364 THDASSSSKSSQYG
+3364 THEGSSSSKSSQYG

-3386 GVSLAQ
+3386 GVSMAQ
-3392 AADKVAQ
+3392 AADKMAQ
-3399 SHNQSDDPRLQAIY
+3399 SHKQSDDPRLQAIY

-3433 VTVSATVGSSHQSME
+3433 VTVSATAGSSHQSVE
-3448 QKSTQESG
+3448 QKSTLQSG

-3464 VAITAKQ
+3464 LAVTAKQ

-3493 ALNSAVDSSN
+3493 ALKSAEDSSS
-3503 QQSSSGGSKYGVGVG
+3503 QQSSSGGSNYGVGVG

-3523 SQNGFSLELAA
+3523 SQNGFSIELAA

-3539 NGNGNSIT
+3539 NGNGSSIT

-3557 DLTVKAGQDVRLNGA
+3557 DLTVKAGQDVTLNGA

-3577 HVDLNAGRNLEIASQ
+3577 HVDLNAGRNLDIASQ
-3592 QDRASYDSHQSSSG
+3592 QDRATYDSHQSSSG

-3629 GSKIYNDFD
+3629 GSNIYNDFD
-3638 SVQQQSGISAGDGGY
+3638 SVRQQSGISAGDGGY

-3664 GAIMASSA
+3664 GAIIASSA

-3684 GWTDIENHANA
+3684 GWTDIENHANT

-3709 KNTSHISD
+3709 KNTAHTSD
-3717 SSNNDTLKSGQSQQS
+3717 SSINNASKSGQSQS
-3732 DGNSLP
+3732 AGGNSLP
-3738 MGTLQQTK
+3738 VGTLQQTK
-3746 DRASSTT
+3746 DLATSIT

-3807 VVLGQ
+3807 AVLGQ

-3824 QEKEQERNRLKNDA
+3824 QEKEQERNKLKNDA

-3845 ADQKKALDKI
+3845 AEQKKALDNI

-3908 QGNEPMR
+3908 QGNEPVR

-3949 NDALSHLLYGKEV
+3949 NDALSHLLYGKDA
-3962 SELSADDRM
+3962 SELSADDKM

-3986 AVDGS
+3986 TVDGS

-4003 EVENNYL
+4003 ELENNSL
-4010 SSTEK
+4010 SGDYARATVNQAAES
-4015 SRQTYLNNKQ
+4015 L
-4025 NLTPE
+4025 
-4030 EQKDKERLNRKDLE
+4030 KDKVREKLGE
-4044 SDLAVYAACNG
+4044 GTTSSIANG
-4055 KGADC
+4055 II
-4060 QAERAKAKVA
+4060 
-4070 QDTYFNQTYQNPKE
+4070 N
-4084 AQAGYQQIVNLLNS
+4084 
-4098 TDPNA
+4098 
-4103 KEVFNILEGYTQ
+4103 
-4115 AFMSFG
+4115 
-4121 YTEVEAKARAGSYVG
+4121 
-4136 SIYIASGVSA
+4136 
-4146 VLASGAL
+4146 AL
-4153 AKQFG
+4153 ADTG
-4158 KDVAPGTKQG
+4158 
-4168 NSTAKPIENEPNSS
+4168 
-4182 ETYFR
+4182 
-4187 VEGGGNGTQTSQ
+4187 
-4199 NRINVNSDGSVT
+4199 
-4211 INSGCSGQLCVST
+4211 
-4224 NGPNHAAYYLTNRRQ
+4224 
-4239 DGSVV
+4239 
-4244 VFEVDAALHKQI
+4244 DAALGGTDYAA
-4256 MDAAVPQRPIP
+4256 DAAMALASCATGDSYCGTALNDLSGKNQAVADSVKALMSSDTWSAVADTIKQASEGNQMALEATGGMLAGIILPGKKVPH
-4267 GVPRDPDAP
+4267 VPNAGAVGNIGEFFKQSGFGSEIKELSKKTSKKYQGQAVYKANESVGDYIKKGDQFYLDAKHKDHIEVFDSTGT
-4276 KVVDPTKGQPS
+4276 KVKAVLNLDGSFNDAKTKAARAEGRR
-4287 VSLELPKVWD
+4287 LPK
-4297 RLIEQNSSKARVL
+4297 
-4310 TKEEFLNE
+4310 
-4318 FNK
+4318 

>member
-335 GSDTAL
+335 GSDAAL
-341 DLNSQGQI
+341 ELNSQGQI

-364 SGHALDID
+364 SSNSLDID

-409 IINSGSLIS
+409 IINSGSLTS

-460 IQSRAINNGGRL
+460 IQSGAINNGGKL

-573 DVTSSTLDNSGKMLS
+573 DITSGTLDNSGKILS

-605 SAKGNAAFNIADT
+605 SAQGNAAFNIADT

-624 MVSQRLQIDA
+624 MISQRLQIDA
-634 PTLINSGEMMSHSD
+634 PTLINSGEMMSHGD

-700 LTAPNL
+700 FTAPNL
-706 TLTAGHITNSGLL
+706 TLTAGQITNSGLL

-724 LSFHTGQMDNLAA
+724 LSFHTGQLDNLAA

-752 LNNSGLINSGKT
+752 LNNSGLITSGKT

-858 QLSVKHQTL
+858 QLSVKQQTL

-881 ADHWQNSGNALSEA
+881 ADHWQNSGNALSET

-925 SGWLIAQALTLRGDM
+925 SGWLIAQALTLHGDM

-952 TLQGS
+952 TLQGN

-1097 AGLMQVNGALA
+1097 AGLLQVNGKLA

-1123 NLDLKI
+1123 DLTLQI
-1129 SDTLTNSGTGQIV
+1129 GDTLTNSGTGQIV
-1142 TGQQADLQA
+1142 TGQQADLHA

-1173 NGGLLQGDALLDVG
+1173 NGGLLQGDALLDLG

-1199 LSGDRLIVSGGSATN
+1199 LSGDRLIVRGGSATN

-1254 TLVSQGESDLNA
+1254 SLVSQGESDLNA
-1266 STLSNSGKIMA
+1266 STLSNSGKVMA
-1277 NRLGLQTTSLNNDGL
+1277 NRLGLQTNSLNNDGL
-1292 LQGKT
+1292 LQGNT
-1297 ALTAQADNI
+1297 ALTAEADNI

-1316 GGTMTLNAGQ
+1316 GGTLTLNAGQ

-1400 AALNNSGSV
+1400 AALKNSGSV

-1434 FAAMPQVSGRML
+1434 FAAIPQVSGRML
-1446 LRALAA
+1446 LRVLAA

-1475 DDVVNNGSWQGQQIL
+1475 GDVVNNGSWQGQQIL

-1536 LSNQGEW
+1536 LTNQGEW

-1555 NNNGAVTGVE
+1555 NNNGAVTGVD

-1594 SLSNAGRVQ
+1594 SLNNAGRVQ
-1603 GGDLQITSGVV
+1603 GGDLQITTGAV

-1627 INAGGRITNG
+1627 VNAGGRITNG
-1637 GNGAVIT
+1637 GNGAMIT
-1644 QNALTLTAPELFN
+1644 QNALTLTGPELFN
-1657 YGLIQG
+1657 YGLIQ
-1663 SGNGVATI
+1663 SNGNGVATI

-1676 NDGRWLSGGA
+1676 NEGRWLSGGA
-1686 QTLNTSQL
+1686 QTLNTPQL

-1726 TGNGFSNQGTA
+1726 IGNGFSNQGTA

-1873 GSLQGGGNISLNS
+1873 GSLQGGGNINLAS

-1910 VNTALLYAGGNLS
+1910 VNTALLYAAGNLS

-1981 DGLSVSETK
+1981 DGLHVTQTSTSSPTRAGVGDATMKITIWQLAVGDYGYYNVTTTTPSTGGGGNHSGCGCSGGSTVS
-1990 NSSNQADSAKTQ
+1990 
-2002 ISVLISELNPGKYG
+2002 
-2016 AYLFHRDK
+2016 K
-2024 DCVSYGKGNG
+2024 DY
-2034 QRCTPAIT
+2034 
-2042 SYTYAPTKDA
+2042 YAPTKEA
-2052 AIRSLLLSS
+2052 ATQKFALSS
-2061 TTINV
+2061 TTV
-2066 ISNGSAARIASG
+2066 DVVSNGGAARIASG
-2078 RDVNIRAGSFDNQAS
+2078 SNLNINAGILDNQAS
-2093 NVLAQRDIYLTG
+2093 NLLANGNVSLSG
-2105 SQLNNQ
+2105 GQLNNQ
-2111 SWQAG
+2111 SWQSG
-2116 TQTSYLTYKYEGRL
+2116 TQNDNVVYEYKGAIATGKIGAERTRNGTKGSEFTYTLTGHE
-2130 FDFSKPYK
+2130 
-2138 STTYNS
+2138 TT
-2144 VTSSVTVNPSIR
+2144 
-2156 GIDEPKVRAITY
+2156 
-2168 KLSDQGTSFT
+2168 FT
-2178 PGELY
+2178 PGQLY

-2257 NALQQVNGAGALESA
+2257 NALQQVNGAGALESI

-2278 LTQYSPA
+2278 LTQYSAA

-2298 TNAPQGPASLHNY
+2298 TNAPQGHASLNNY

-2465 AEQLASLD
+2465 ADQLASLD

-2498 KDVEVRD
+2498 KDVEMRD

-2561 NDINNVRATISGK
+2561 NDINNVSATISGK

-2606 SYTETLSGPTA
+2606 SFTETLSGPTA

-2768 INSQAAG
+2768 LNSQAAG
-2775 IAADKDVALQAG
+2775 IAADKDVSLQAG

-2818 GTEIASGGSTRL
+2818 GTEIASGGSTTVKAGRDM
-2830 VAGNDITSQAATVTA
+2830 VAEAARVDA
-2845 SKDLALQAGR
+2845 RGDLAVQAGR
-2855 DVNITTA
+2855 DVAITTA

-2867 AYREET
+2867 HYDEDT
-2873 KTKKGFLKKTTTHT
+2873 KVKKKLFSKKTTHT
-2887 IQENS
+2887 VHENS
-2892 DTREKASQLSGNTVS
+2892 ATTEQSSALSGNNVAIVAGRDVTV
-2907 VIAGNDLTVEGSS
+2907 TGSS
-2920 VAGDKGVALSAG
+2920 VVGDNNVALKAG
-2932 NDLKIVTAT
+2932 RDLAITAAT
-2941 NTQSTYSLK
+2941 EEEHSYSLK
-2950 EVKKSG
+2950 ETKKSG
-2956 LMGGGLGLSYGK
+2956 MMSGGSIGVTFGSASTRQQLNRDGTTQS
-2968 QSAKSERNGDQ
+2968 QSASAVGSTGGS
-2979 VTQSDG
+2979 VT
-2985 RSLVGAGNGV
+2985 LI
-2995 VSMTAGN
+2995 AGN
-3002 NTLIKGSDVI
+3002 NAHISGSDVI
-3012 AGGQNGEI
+3012 AKKDI
-3020 SVTAKNI
+3020 SVVGGSVDIDTGNDLVSRRQVYEQKKSGLTLQLTSPITDALLSLGEQAKS
-3027 AIVAGQ
+3027 ASEAGDGRLKALGAVKALESGWAMSGGKAMQ
-3033 DQVRETAKQKSKS
+3033 SGQALANGNMNQAGIKIELSVGASKSKS
-3046 SGFGLSLNLTPLDTV
+3046 S
-3061 RNLRDIMNNNSS
+3061 
-3073 VYEQMKQTGNELGAS
+3073 
-3088 SLDSPGP
+3088 
-3095 GLTYGHSGSKVS
+3095 
-3107 QNSESIYQ
+3107 SEY
-3115 SGSTLN
+3115 N
-3121 TTGNLL
+3121 ANAV
-3127 LKARGDSDTHTGNI
+3127 K
-3141 LVEGSSLNAGARASL
+3141 GSSLNGGGNIAVVATGANGSSG
-3156 DATRN
+3156 
-3161 IDITTASDNQ
+3161 DITLSGSGITGKNVTLAAAHDLNLTAATNNTEQ
-3171 KAASS
+3171 KSSNKASGWSGGIHVAIGKDTGIGVQASGFMASGKENGKTTDYVNSRVNASNDLTLS
-3176 SSSKSWS
+3176 SGNDTVLSGAQALGNRIVADVGHDLTMTSLQDTDDYQSKQQ
-3183 ATTSASIGALARS
+3183 SAS
-3196 AGGSPNNGSAGTNY
+3196 GGFSFTFGSMTGSAGLSLSQ
-3210 GSKNNQTS
+3210 SKV
-3218 ANSSMLAQHNSAIT
+3218 NSEYA
-3232 AGSVDLTSHKGDI
+3232 SVGDQ
-3245 AISGSTLTGT
+3245 SGLF
-3255 TGVSLNAEQGKISV
+3255 
-3269 VAGED
+3269 
-3274 RQQASASGS
+3274 
-3283 DHAIGDLGGDGYSGT
+3283 
-3298 VGVGHNSWKNAN
+3298 
-3310 TGTQQN
+3310 
-3316 TVRSGIVSTLGNVSV
+3316 
-3331 NAGKDV
+3331 
-3337 NLQGADVYAGNSLSV
+3337 AGN
-3352 NGENIHLDPSKD
+3352 
-3364 THDASSSSKSSQYG
+3364 
-3378 ITAQVSGY
+3378 
-3386 GVSLAQ
+3386 
-3392 AADKVAQ
+3392 
-3399 SHNQSDDPRLQAIY
+3399 
-3413 AAQAAMTALSAYNQ
+3413 
-3427 NTAAVK
+3427 
-3433 VTVSATVGSSHQSME
+3433 
-3448 QKSTQESG
+3448 
-3456 SVLKAGGD
+3456 
-3464 VAITAKQ
+3464 
-3471 DITGEGVKI
+3471 
-3480 SGDNVSLNAGRDI
+3480 
-3493 ALNSAVDSSN
+3493 
-3503 QQSSSGGSKYGVGVG
+3503 
-3518 FGLGG
+3518 
-3523 SQNGFSLELAA
+3523 
-3534 SQNSA
+3534 
-3539 NGNGNSIT
+3539 
-3547 HHNSEVSAAG
+3547 
-3557 DLTVKAGQDVRLNGA
+3557 
-3572 NLNGN
+3572 
-3577 HVDLNAGRNLEIASQ
+3577 
-3592 QDRASYDSHQSSSG
+3592 
-3606 FSASICIP
+3606 
-3614 PICAGVPVQGSASMS
+3614 
-3629 GSKIYNDFD
+3629 
-3638 SVQQQSGISAGDGGY
+3638 GGY
-3653 NIYVGNHTQLD
+3653 DIYVGNHTQLN
-3664 GAIMASSA
+3664 GAVIASTAQSA
-3672 TPDKNHL
+3672 NNAL

-3684 GWTDIENHANA
+3684 GWSDIDNHASYKA
-3695 GGNGF
+3695 SSSSISMGGGNEDNKMSGGAIPT
-3700 SVAVSGSMG
+3700 SANTHGSASGTTRSAVADGTITVR
-3709 KNTSHISD
+3709 
-3717 SSNNDTLKSGQSQQS
+3717 SGQA
-3732 DGNSLP
+3732 
-3738 MGTLQQTK
+3738 QTQNVA
-3746 DRASSTT
+3746 DL
-3753 YSAISP
+3753 
-3759 GTIEIR
+3759 
-3765 NPDAQKQDVS
+3765 
-3775 QISRDTAAAENV
+3775 SRDTDNANGHIDKIFDKDKVANKLEFAQGMQELGQRVAGDVSSYQMQAAENETRERL
-3787 LKDKFDV
+3787 LKANPQYAGYSNEALNTLIVNDPGY
-3794 QKAEGSLAIQREM
+3794 KAVAEKWGTGGSYSMAAAA
-3807 VVLGQ
+3807 VTGVLGGLGAGNLGAAAAGGMAPYIANKIKHATSTFVNGQ
-3812 QAIQQTFDALKK
+3812 EQT
-3824 QEKEQERNRLKNDA
+3824 
-3838 AFNKLSE
+3838 
-3845 ADQKKALDKI
+3845 
-3855 DQNVEEKYGIG
+3855 NVLANTMAHAVAGAV
-3866 SDLQIA
+3866 L
-3872 AQAISGLFAGLAGG
+3872 AQLAGNSATAG
-3886 NVSGAVAAGAAPL
+3886 AAGAAGGELMARAILSSMYPGKQASEL
-3899 LAQMVKQVS
+3899 TQDQKQIVSALGQLAAQLS
-3908 QGNEPMR
+3908 AG
-3915 VLLHTLASGLIAKAQ
+3915 LASGSVE
-3930 GGSAIGGAA
+3930 GGIQ
-3939 GGLTAGMLSY
+3939 
-3949 NDALSHLLYGKEV
+3949 
-3962 SELSADDRM
+3962 
-3971 LIANIVTL
+3971 
-3979 AGATAGG
+3979 G
-3986 AVDGS
+3986 AV
-3991 AGVGSGAFAGRT
+3991 AGKNA
-4003 EVENNYL
+4003 VENNAL
-4010 SSTEK
+4010 GGKPGHDEDE
-4015 SRQTYLNNKQ
+4015 RKQ
-4025 NLTPE
+4025 ERGDRSLKIIPINPMTPGII
-4030 EQKDKERLNRKDLE
+4030 N
-4044 SDLAVYAACNG
+4044 
-4055 KGADC
+4055 ADG
-4060 QAERAKAKVA
+4060 
-4070 QDTYFNQTYQNPKE
+4070 E
-4084 AQAGYQQIVNLLNS
+4084 AQTNGMSKTSVPKIPPKLQEFTNPAQGPVIPQGWISKPGRTSGS
-4098 TDPNA
+4098 TIYYPPNT
-4103 KEVFNILEGYTQ
+4103 NP
-4115 AFMSFG
+4115 
-4121 YTEVEAKARAGSYVG
+4121 GS
-4136 SIYIASGVSA
+4136 
-4146 VLASGAL
+4146 
-4153 AKQFG
+4153 
-4158 KDVAPGTKQG
+4158 
-4168 NSTAKPIENEPNSS
+4168 PNSS
-4182 ETYFR
+4182 YIR
-4187 VEGGGNGTQTSQ
+4187 VMPPGATPVPGLENGYW
-4199 NRINVNSDGSVT
+4199 ISVK
-4211 INSGCSGQLCVST
+4211 N
-4224 NGPNHAAYYLTNRRQ
+4224 
-4239 DGSVV
+4239 
-4244 VFEVDAALHKQI
+4244 
-4256 MDAAVPQRPIP
+4256 
-4267 GVPRDPDAP
+4267 
-4276 KVVDPTKGQPS
+4276 GQPTNPATGGTGTRGETH
-4287 VSLELPKVWD
+4287 VPLPANTMPPK
-4297 RLIEQNSSKARVL
+4297 R
-4310 TKEEFLNE
+4310 
-4318 FNK
+4318 

>member
-1 MDDQLTLSLPRRLLS
+1 MDDQIKLSLPRRLLS

-36 TPATQGTQVD
+36 APVTPGTKVD

-61 ASGLSH
+61 AAGLSH

-76 QEGLILNNATDR
+76 QEGLILNNATGR

-130 VGGKAANVMVANPY
+130 VAGKAANVMVANPY

-213 ARDLNVTLGANRVGA
+213 AKDLNVTLGANRVGA

-289 LSINNSLTSGTLTA
+289 LSVNNSLTSGTLTA

-328 ALTGAKL
+328 ALNGASL
-335 GSDTAL
+335 GSDASL
-341 DLNSQGQI
+341 DLNSQGSI

-355 LTAGQTARL
+355 VKAGQNVRL
-364 SGHALDID
+364 SGANLSVD
-372 NSSSGNA
+372 NSSSGSA
-379 ADAMQLSAN
+379 VDALQLSATSQLDN
-388 AQLQNSGQMT
+388 AGQLAAAKT
-398 AGKKLD
+398 LD
-404 LQAAQ
+404 IQAAQ
-409 IINSGSLIS
+409 IANSGSLAS
-418 QGDLQVRTSTL
+418 NGDVQVRTNTL
-429 QQQGM
+429 QQNGK
-434 LLAQGNNSVVAGQL
+434 LLAQGKNTLAVSGQL
-448 SNDGEISGSSLN
+448 TNRDEISGSSLN
-460 IQSRAINNGGRL
+460 IQSG
-472 LSTGDALISADS
+472 
-484 VQQRGTLSASNI
+484 
-496 NQLNVT
+496 
-502 GTLNNS
+502 
-508 GEVSGSSLN
+508 
-517 IHSGSL
+517 
-523 LNSGNL
+523 
-529 LGSQQTDITS
+529 
-539 GILQQ
+539 
-544 DGTLS
+544 
-549 SQGRLQLKVADRL
+549 
-562 SNSGE
+562 
-567 LSGNSL
+567 
-573 DVTSSTLDNSGKMLS
+573 TLDNSGKLISM
-588 SGDALLTANRLN
+588 GDATITANRLN
-600 QDGTL
+600 QDGIF
-605 SAKGNAAFNIADT
+605 SAQGNAVFSVADT

-624 MVSQRLQIDA
+624 LVSQRLQIDA
-634 PTLINSGEMMSHSD
+634 PTLNNSGEMVSHGD
-648 AVMNADTLQQNGS
+648 AVINSDTLQQNGS
-661 LTARGDAQL
+661 ITARGDAQL
-670 TARGWLENQGA
+670 TARGRLENQGA

-688 ILNSAQLRNTGS
+688 ILNSAQLRNMGS

-706 TLTAGHITNSGLL
+706 TLTTGQISNGGLL
-719 QGTKL
+719 QGSNQ
-724 LSFHTGQMDNLAA
+724 LSLHAGQLDNLAA
-737 GTISSDNDFALALPQ
+737 GTISSDNDFALDLPQ
-752 LNNSGLINSGKT
+752 LNNSGLITSGKT
-764 LTVTGDQLNNSGEIN
+764 LVVSGDQLNNSGEIN
-779 AASLSTTLKNLHNQQ
+779 AASLSARYGHLDNQL
-794 GGKLLADDQLRL
+794 GGKLLASDPLQLH
-806 QGDALI
+806 GDVLT
-812 NQGTMAAGT
+812 NQGIIAAAT

-828 ITNSGTVQG
+828 INNSGTLQG
-837 DKALSLQGSAL
+837 DKAVSLQGSGL
-848 TNNGTLLSAG
+848 TNSGTLLSAG
-858 QLSVKHQTL
+858 QLNVQQQTL
-867 DNSGLIQGKQLTVK
+867 DNSGLMQGKQLTLN
-881 ADHWQNSGNALSEA
+881 ADRWQNSGNSLSEA

-919 SDHTDN
+919 ANHTDN
-925 SGWLIAQALTLRGDM
+925 SGWLIAQALTLRGDL

-952 TLQGS
+952 TLAGD

-971 TLDGDFVALNNHGAM
+971 ILNGNITSLNNRGAM
-986 QAGEMTFNAGTLQ
+986 QADQMALNAKALQ
-999 NDGTVLSGKAFTA
+999 NSGTVRAGKALTA
-1012 VINGALTNSGS
+1012 QVGGVLDNSGS
-1023 LLSQQQMNLQ
+1023 LISQQQMNLQ
-1033 AAEIDNQGTLA
+1033 AGEIDNKGTLA

-1052 PVLSNAGLLQGNSTL
+1052 PVLSNGGLLQGNSTL
-1067 MLDHQQLHNLNGG
+1067 TLDHQQLHNLQGG

-1097 AGLMQVNGALA
+1097 DGLLQVNGKLS

-1123 NLDLKI
+1123 DLDLQI
-1129 SDTLTNSGTGQIV
+1129 ADTLNNSSTGQIV
-1142 TGQQADLQA
+1142 TGQQADLHA

-1159 IAAQQLSASGNTLE
+1159 IAARQLSASGNTLE
-1173 NGGLLQGDALLDVG
+1173 NSGLLQGDTLLDLG

-1199 LSGDRLIVSGGSATN
+1199 LSGDRLIVKGGSVVN

-1228 SLTNRGSING
+1228 SLDNRGSLNG
-1238 ISALRADIA
+1238 ISALRGNIA

-1254 TLVSQGESDLNA
+1254 TLISQGNSDLNA
-1266 STLSNSGKIMA
+1266 TTLRNSGKIMA
-1277 NRLGLQTTSLNNDGL
+1277 DRLGVQGTSLNNDGL
-1292 LQGKT
+1292 LQGNT

-1316 GGTMTLNAGQ
+1316 GGTLTLTAGQ
-1326 INTQGLLQGEQA
+1326 LNTQGTLQGEQA
-1338 TVIADNWLHQGSLL
+1338 TVNADNWLHQGSLL

-1357 NVSISNELHNTGSLL
+1357 NASISNELHNTGSLM
-1372 SQDKAQVAAGTLNN
+1372 SQNTAQVTANTLNN
-1386 SGSLLSEGAMTLNG
+1386 SGSLLSEGAMVLNG

-1409 QGKTLTITP
+1409 QGKTLTISP

-1434 FAAMPQVSGRML
+1434 FAATPQVAGRML

-1475 DDVVNNGSWQGQQIL
+1475 GDVVNNGSWQGQQIL

-1536 LSNQGEW
+1536 LTNQGEW

-1565 ALTVGLNGALTQQQ
+1565 ALTIGLNGALTQQQ

-1594 SLSNAGRVQ
+1594 SLNNAGRVQ

-1627 INAGGRITNG
+1627 VNAGGRITNG
-1637 GNGAVIT
+1637 GNGAMIT
-1644 QNALTLTAPELFN
+1644 QNALTLTGPELFN

-1663 SGNGVATI
+1663 NGNGVATI

-1686 QTLNTSQL
+1686 QTLNTPQL

-1716 TLLADGQGTF
+1716 TLLADGQGTL

-1757 NNRLSVMAAQVG
+1757 NNRLSVMAAQVN
-1769 QQGSGRLFS
+1769 QQSSGRLFS
-1778 GGDLLVHSNGFDQSG
+1778 GGSLLVHSNGFDQTG
-1793 QVVALGNATLEIANG
+1793 QVVALGDATLEIANG
-1808 FTGRDVLAAGGRLT
+1808 FTGRDVLAAGGRLS
-1822 VSSNGAI
+1822 VSSNGVI

-1858 GDSALSGNRIAMNGN
+1858 GDSTLSGNRIAMNGN
-1873 GSLQGGGNISLNS
+1873 GSLQGGGNINLAS

-1910 VNTALLYAGGNLS
+1910 VNNALLYAAGNLS

-1947 AAGNANGEVI
+1947 AAGNANGEVV

-1981 DGLSVSETK
+1981 DGFKVTQQTTQLILK
-1990 NSSNQADSAKTQ
+1990 NGIGNSIINVPITDLPA
-2002 ISVLISELNPGKYG
+2002 E
-2016 AYLFHRDK
+2016 
-2024 DCVSYGKGNG
+2024 SYGYYVKSGTRQVGPCNG
-2034 QRCTPAIT
+2034 HGACNYVP
-2042 SYTYAPTKDA
+2042 YTNYYYAPFAEKDQLKYLT
-2052 AIRSLLLSS
+2052 SQTTTEVTSS
-2061 TTINV
+2061 A
-2066 ISNGSAARIASG
+2066 GAARIASG
-2078 RDVNIRAGSFDNQAS
+2078 RNILANTNTLDNQAS
-2093 NVLAQRDIYLTG
+2093 LILANGNIALSG
-2105 SQLNNQ
+2105 IQLNNQ
-2111 SWQAG
+2111 SAQAG
-2116 TQTSYLTYKYEGRL
+2116 VNSDYLTYKYG
-2130 FDFSKPYK
+2130 
-2138 STTYNS
+2138 N
-2144 VTSSVTVNPSIR
+2144 TVNPLYATKKIETANKPTNFKNKSISYSLT
-2156 GIDEPKVRAITY
+2156 GHDNEY
-2168 KLSDQGTSFT
+2168 S
-2178 PGELY
+2178 PGQLY

-2237 PLATADKAAINT
+2237 QLATADKAAINT

-2257 NALQQVNGAGALESA
+2257 NALQQVNGAGALETASQGSA
-2272 SPGSAQ
+2272 S
-2278 LTQYSPA
+2278 LTQYATA

-2298 TNAPQGPASLHNY
+2298 TNASQGPASLHNY

-2332 ASNNNSRYLITVNPK
+2332 ASNTNSRYLITVNPK

-2373 PLQET
+2373 PLQEK
-2378 RPQYTDEKAFL
+2378 RPQYTDENAFL

-2445 MDNAAAAQQSLGLE
+2445 MDNAAAAQKSLGLE

-2465 AEQLASLD
+2465 AGQLASLD
-2473 KSMIWWEATT
+2473 KSMVWWEATT

-2498 KDVEVRD
+2498 KDVEMRD
-2505 GSVIAGNNVTLNG
+2505 GSVIAGNNVTLKG
-2518 GNVTNTGSSVMAK
+2518 GNITNTGSSVMAK

-2550 HAGGDMQLSAL
+2550 HAGGDLQLSAL
-2561 NDINNVRATISGK
+2561 NDINNVSATISGK

-2596 DADNGKGAKK
+2596 DAGNGKGAKK

-2666 QSGSG
+2666 QSGFG
-2671 NRWQKVDAT
+2671 NRWQKVDPT
-2680 STKTVNTVGSQIAA
+2680 STTTVTTVGSQIAA
-2694 GGNMTMQA
+2694 GGNMAMQA
-2702 GHDLTVTASSINAGK
+2702 GHDLTVTASNISAGK

-2736 SDVKGKR
+2736 NDVKGKR

-2768 INSQAAG
+2768 LNSQAAG
-2775 IAADKDVALQAG
+2775 IAADKDVTLLAG

-2830 VAGNDITSQAATVTA
+2830 LAGNDITSQAATVTA
-2845 SKDLALQAGR
+2845 NKDLALQAGH

-2907 VIAGNDLTVEGSS
+2907 VIAGNDLNVQGSS

-2932 NDLKIVTAT
+2932 NDLNIVTAT

-2950 EVKKSG
+2950 EKKKSG

-2979 VTQSDG
+2979 VTQSDA

-3002 NTLIKGSDVI
+3002 NALIKGSDVI

-3027 AIVAGQ
+3027 AIVSGQ
-3033 DQVRETAKQKSKS
+3033 DLVRETAKQASKS

-3061 RNLRDIMNNNSS
+3061 HNLRDIMNNTSS

-3088 SLDSPGP
+3088 SLDSPAP
-3095 GLTYGHSGSKVS
+3095 GLTYGRSGSKVS

-3161 IDITTASDNQ
+3161 IDITTASDSQ

-3196 AGGSPNNGSAGTNY
+3196 GGGSPNNGSAGTNY
-3210 GSKNNQTS
+3210 GSKNNQMS
-3218 ANSSMLAQHNSAIT
+3218 GDSSMLAQHTSAIT
-3232 AGSVDLTSHKGDI
+3232 AGSVDVTSHKGDI

-3255 TGVSLNAEQGKISV
+3255 SGVSLNAEQGKISV

-3274 RQQASASGS
+3274 RQQASTSGS

-3298 VGVGHNSWKNAN
+3298 VGVGHNSWKNAS

-3316 TVRSGIVSTLGNVSV
+3316 TVRSGIVSTLGNVSI

-3364 THDASSSSKSSQYG
+3364 THEGSSSSKSSQYG

-3386 GVSLAQ
+3386 GVSMAQ

-3399 SHNQSDDPRLQAIY
+3399 SHKQSDDPRLQAIY

-3433 VTVSATVGSSHQSME
+3433 VTVSATVGSSHQSVE
-3448 QKSTQESG
+3448 QKSTQQSG

-3464 VAITAKQ
+3464 VAVTAKQ

-3493 ALNSAVDSSN
+3493 ALNSAEDSSS

-3523 SQNGFSLELAA
+3523 SQNGLSLELAA

-3539 NGNGNSIT
+3539 NGNGSSIT

-3557 DLTVKAGQDVRLNGA
+3557 DLTVKAGQDVKLNGA

-3653 NIYVGNHTQLD
+3653 KIYVGNHTQLD
-3664 GAIMASSA
+3664 GAIIASSA

-3695 GGNGF
+3695 GGSGF
-3700 SVAVSGSMG
+3700 SAAVSGSMG
-3709 KNTSHISD
+3709 KNTTHTSD
-3717 SSNNDTLKSGQSQQS
+3717 SSGNDTSKSGYSQQS
-3732 DGNSLP
+3732 GDNSLP

-3807 VVLGQ
+3807 AVLGQ

-3824 QEKEQERNRLKNDA
+3824 QEKEQERNKLKNDA

-3949 NDALSHLLYGKEV
+3949 NDALSHLLYGKDA
-3962 SELSADDRM
+3962 SELSADDKM

-3979 AGATAGG
+3979 AGAAAGG

-3991 AGVGSGAFAGRT
+3991 AGVGSGASAGRT
-4003 EVENNYL
+4003 EVENNAL
-4010 SSTEK
+4010 
-4015 SRQTYLNNKQ
+4015 
-4025 NLTPE
+4025 
-4030 EQKDKERLNRKDLE
+4030 
-4044 SDLAVYAACNG
+4044 
-4055 KGADC
+4055 
-4060 QAERAKAKVA
+4060 
-4070 QDTYFNQTYQNPKE
+4070 
-4084 AQAGYQQIVNLLNS
+4084 
-4098 TDPNA
+4098 
-4103 KEVFNILEGYTQ
+4103 
-4115 AFMSFG
+4115 
-4121 YTEVEAKARAGSYVG
+4121 
-4136 SIYIASGVSA
+4136 
-4146 VLASGAL
+4146 GAL
-4153 AKQFG
+4153 
-4158 KDVAPGTKQG
+4158 
-4168 NSTAKPIENEPNSS
+4168 
-4182 ETYFR
+4182 
-4187 VEGGGNGTQTSQ
+4187 VEGGKLAAQGCSKIAACRNALVEKGLGALLGIGAANTVLDNLSVSEQEYVFNVAMTGKADLIEKLAPEQREAYDYMVGQDQKGLITIFPQPDRDLTGGKLVNPVHDQNKGTTLISPDQSGQRGATNTGNTEGNTVTSG
-4199 NRINVNSDGSVT
+4199 NTTVTPISDG
-4211 INSGCSGQLCVST
+4211 
-4224 NGPNHAAYYLTNRRQ
+4224 PNKDDLAYLSDNHNNTDKTFSKNVDPKTLISRQ
-4239 DGSVV
+4239 DKNEMSGSQVKRLV
-4244 VFEVDAALHKQI
+4244 KDMKENGFDANNPVDVALVNGKMIIIDGHHRAQAAAKAGLKDIPVRIHEVTKEQGEQLLREAA
-4256 MDAAVPQRPIP
+4256 
-4267 GVPRDPDAP
+4267 
-4276 KVVDPTKGQPS
+4276 
-4287 VSLELPKVWD
+4287 E
-4297 RLIEQNSSKARVL
+4297 ARVRY
-4310 TKEEFLNE
+4310 
-4318 FNK
+4318 

>member
-1 MDDQLTLSLPRRLLS
+1 MMDDQLTLSLPRRLLS

-36 TPATQGTQVD
+36 TPATPGTQVD

-67 NQYQNYNVG
+67 NQYQSYNVG
-76 QEGLILNNATDR
+76 QEGLILNNGTDR

-130 VGGKAANVMVANPY
+130 VAGKAANVMVANPY

-159 TLTTGKPQLDAQGNL
+159 TLTTGKPQLDAQGNV

-236 GEGAA
+236 GEGVA

-335 GSDTAL
+335 GSDAAL
-341 DLNSQGQI
+341 DLNSQGQV

-364 SGHALDID
+364 SSNSLDID
-372 NSSSGNA
+372 NSSSGSA
-379 ADAMQLSAN
+379 ADAMQLSAT
-388 AQLQNSGQMT
+388 AQLQNSGQLT
-398 AGKKLD
+398 AAKKLD

-409 IINSGSLIS
+409 IVNSGSLIS

-460 IQSRAINNGGRL
+460 VQSGAINNRGKL
-472 LSTGDALISADS
+472 LSRGDALITADS
-484 VQQRGTLSASNI
+484 VQQRGTLSASNT

-549 SQGRLQLKVADRL
+549 SQGRLQLKIADRL

-573 DVTSSTLDNSGKMLS
+573 DVTSGTLDNSGKMIS
-588 SGDALLTANRLN
+588 SGDALLTAHRLN

-605 SAKGNAAFNIADT
+605 SAQGNAALNIADT

-634 PTLINSGEMMSHSD
+634 PTLINSGGMVSHSD

-700 LTAPNL
+700 FTAPNL
-706 TLTAGHITNSGLL
+706 TLTAGQITNSGLL
-719 QGTKL
+719 QGTQL
-724 LSFHTGQMDNLAA
+724 LSFHTVQLDNLAA

-752 LNNSGLINSGKT
+752 LNNSGLITSGKT

-828 ITNSGTVQG
+828 ITNSGTIQG
-837 DKALSLQGSAL
+837 DKALSLQGNAL

-858 QLSVKHQTL
+858 QLSVKQQTL
-867 DNSGLIQGKQLTVK
+867 DNSGLMQGKQLTVK

-952 TLQGS
+952 TLQGN

-986 QAGEMTFNAGTLQ
+986 QAGEMTLNAGTLQ
-999 NDGTVLSGKAFTA
+999 NDGTVLTGKAFTA

-1142 TGQQADLQA
+1142 TGQQADLHA

-1199 LSGDRLIVSGGSATN
+1199 LSGDRLIVRGGSATN

-1254 TLVSQGESDLNA
+1254 SLVSQGESDLNA

-1277 NRLGLQTTSLNNDGL
+1277 NRLGLQTNSLNNDGL
-1292 LQGKT
+1292 LQGNT

-1316 GGTMTLNAGQ
+1316 GGTLTLNAGQ

-1372 SQDKAQVAAGTLNN
+1372 SQDKAQVTAGTLNN

-1409 QGKTLTITP
+1409 QGKTLIITP

-1475 DDVVNNGSWQGQQIL
+1475 GDVVNNGSWQGQQIL

-1536 LSNQGEW
+1536 LTNQGEW

-1594 SLSNAGRVQ
+1594 SLNNAGRVQ
-1603 GGDLQITSGVV
+1603 GGDLQITSGAV

-1627 INAGGRITNG
+1627 VNAGGRITNG

-1686 QTLNTSQL
+1686 QTLNTPQL
-1694 NNNGWLQASQLILNA
+1694 NNNGWLQSSQLILTA
-1709 TNASNNG
+1709 THASNNG
-1716 TLLADGQGTF
+1716 TLLADGQGTL

-1737 QGGNLEVNYQQVNN
+1737 QGSNLEINYQQVYN

-1793 QVVALGNATLEIANG
+1793 QVVALGNATLDIANG

-1858 GDSALSGNRIAMNGN
+1858 GDSVLSGNRIAMNGN

-1910 VNTALLYAGGNLS
+1910 VNTALLYAGSNLS
-1923 LFANSIRNQRAD
+1923 LFANSIKNQRGD
-1935 MLAGGSMWLQGD
+1935 VLAGNSLWMQRD

-1957 NNSGT
+1957 NTSGT
-1962 IETQNGDI
+1962 IESQDGDI
-1970 TINTGHLLNTR
+1970 TINTGHLLNQWESITA
-1981 DGLSVSETK
+1981 GETTTE
-1990 NSSNQADSAKTQ
+1990 NVTN
-2002 ISVLISELNPGKYG
+2002 
-2016 AYLFHRDK
+2016 
-2024 DCVSYGKGNG
+2024 SYGSVAPGTVELPLSLFERGELKYYF
-2034 QRCTPAIT
+2034 TEHPLSPAPPFIAWIWNIKPIPADLDKNKEILVART
-2042 SYTYAPTKDA
+2042 T
-2052 AIRSLLLSS
+2052 SS
-2061 TTINV
+2061 TRVT
-2066 ISNGSAARIASG
+2066 GQAGRIAAG
-2078 RDVNIRAGSFDNQAS
+2078 RN
-2093 NVLAQRDIYLTG
+2093 LTG
-2105 SQLNNQ
+2105 RASTLDNLGSYILAGQNLSLSGDILNNQ
-2111 SWQAG
+2111 SYLSG
-2116 TQTSYLTYKYEGRL
+2116 TQAVWRIFKPSPSYSSYSSVKSGNSTMLTDNIDDLKSSGAGKYTYKGQGADLE
-2130 FDFSKPYK
+2130 D
-2138 STTYNS
+2138 S
-2144 VTSSVTVNPSIR
+2144 VTYVATETYRTEQAATIR
-2156 GIDEPKVRAITY
+2156 GVVQANGNLSIQFNNVINDSESQDVRGTITPT
-2168 KLSDQGTSFT
+2168 LSR
-2178 PGELY
+2178 PAL
-2183 RAVIQAGGNVSAN
+2183 
-2196 FSGDISNTNTTA
+2196 
-2208 NAGWSGNTLSA
+2208 NTLVQQSVSG
-2219 PALRGLTA
+2219 AL
-2227 AGTAGAQSHQ
+2227 S
-2237 PLATADKAAINT
+2237 PLAAVAVASVNVGSPD
-2249 PQWRDQLQ
+2249 WRDQITS
-2257 NALQQVNGAGALESA
+2257 ALQQINGATGLDAANVSQTDLNTYSA
-2272 SPGSAQ
+2272 DPLRSTEIKERG
-2278 LTQYSPA
+2278 
-2285 GKNNA
+2285 
-2290 ALGKAVNL
+2290 ALGKTPYDLLRQQAGKPSL
-2298 TNAPQGPASLHNY
+2298 TP
-2311 KAAEVDISAY
+2311 VDTSAY
-2321 PLPSGENGYFV
+2321 PLPQGSNGYFV
-2332 ASNNNSRYLITVNPK
+2332 VSSDIKSPYLIVLNPK
-2347 LNGLGQ
+2347 LKELGK
-2353 LDQSLFGEL
+2353 LDESLFSEL
-2362 NAKLGKQPATT
+2362 NQLLGKQPSQA
-2373 PLQET
+2373 PVET
-2378 RPQYTDEKAFL
+2378 SAVWTDKNTFL
-2389 GSSYMLD
+2389 GSSYLLN
-2396 RLNLKPDYDYRF
+2396 RLNLKPEYDYRL

-2420 NAVLNQTGNRYING
+2420 NTVLSQTGNRYINN
-2434 LGSDLAQMRYL
+2434 LGSDLEQMRYL
-2445 MDNAAAAQQSLGLE
+2445 MDNAAAAQQSLGLQS
-2459 FGVSLS
+2459 GVTLS
-2465 AEQLASLD
+2465 AGQIASLD
-2473 KSMIWWEATT
+2473 RSILWWEAAT
-2483 INGETVMVPKLYLST
+2483 INGETVLVPKLYLVANDT
-2498 KDVEVRD
+2498 TINN
-2505 GSVIAGNNVTLNG
+2505 GSVISGKTVTVNAGQVSNNASTLLAQNTMTLN
-2518 GNVTNTGSSVMAK
+2518 
-2531 NDLTIDSQNTLS
+2531 SQNGVD
-2543 NLNAGLL
+2543 NLNHALIKAGDDLKI
-2550 HAGGDMQLSAL
+2550 SAL
-2561 NDINNVRATISGK
+2561 NDINNIGSAIAGKRVELESISGNINNITQFTKNDNSSTLSRSLFDEQGEKATINSLDNLILNAGK
-2574 KVALESVNGDIN
+2574 NIMNRG
-2586 NLTTSQLWHL
+2586 
-2596 DADNGKGAKK
+2596 
-2606 SYTETLSGPTA
+2606 A
-2617 SITSLDSLSLKAGND
+2617 SIQS
-2632 IAVTGANLKA
+2632 
-2642 GGDLLLNAWNDIA
+2642 GGDALLNAAGDVSIVANVIDTSFDNGWRSYISRTSA
-2655 ITGNQNVTGSA
+2655 ASSLESTGAMNI
-2666 QSGSG
+2666 
-2671 NRWQKVDAT
+2671 K
-2680 STKTVNTVGSQIAA
+2680 A
-2694 GGNMTMQA
+2694 GR
-2702 GHDLTVTASSINAGK
+2702 DVTVTASALSAGGDASLT
-2717 NAALAAGND
+2717 AAND
-2726 LNLNSATTSQ
+2726 LNLNGVSTSQ
-2736 SDVKGKR
+2736 NDSQGRDQF
-2743 ETHSTGLDRTTLTSG
+2743 HATGVERTTISSG
-2758 GDLAL
+2758 GNLVL
-2763 QAGRD
+2763 TAGRD
-2768 INSQAAG
+2768 LTSDAAAIVAEQD
-2775 IAADKDVALQAG
+2775 IAVQAG

-2806 KKVEINESVRQQ
+2806 KKIEINESVRQQ
-2818 GTEIASGGSTRL
+2818 GTEIASGGST
-2830 VAGNDITSQAATVTA
+2830 TV
-2845 SKDLALQAGR
+2845 KAGR
-2855 DVNITTA
+2855 DVNSEAAQVTASGDIVVGAGRDINLTTV
-2862 TESDY
+2862 TDSDY
-2867 AYREET
+2867 AYKEET
-2873 KTKKGFLKKTTTHT
+2873 KTKKGFLSKKTTHT
-2887 IQENS
+2887 ISEDS
-2892 DTREKASQLSGNTVS
+2892 DTRENGTLLSGDNVTLN
-2907 VIAGNDLTVEGSS
+2907 AGNNLLVQGSQ
-2920 VAGDKGVALSAG
+2920 VAGDGTVALKAG
-2932 NDLKIVTAT
+2932 NNVDIVAAT
-2941 NTQSTYSLK
+2941 NTDSTWRFS
-2950 EVKKSG
+2950 ETKKSG
-2956 LMGGGLGLSYGK
+2956 LMGTGGIGITVGSSKSVHDLRDKGTTQS
-2968 QSAKSERNGDQ
+2968 QSASIVGSTGGNVSIVAGGQAHVSGSDLVAGRDLAITGDSVIIDPGHDKRTHDELFEQKKSGLTLALSGAVGDAINNAVAAAQ
-2979 VTQSDG
+2979 SSKKESDG
-2985 RSLVGAGNGV
+2985 RLAALQATKAVLSGV
-2995 VSMTAGN
+2995 QA
-3002 NTLIKGSDVI
+3002 
-3012 AGGQNGEI
+3012 AQ
-3020 SVTAKNI
+3020 
-3027 AIVAGQ
+3027 AGQ
-3033 DQVRETAKQKSKS
+3033 LAEASADPNNGMGVSLSLNTQKSKS
-3046 SGFGLSLNLTPLDTV
+3046 QQHQGTD
-3061 RNLRDIMNNNSS
+3061 S
-3073 VYEQMKQTGNELGAS
+3073 V
-3088 SLDSPGP
+3088 
-3095 GLTYGHSGSKVS
+3095 
-3107 QNSESIYQ
+3107 
-3115 SGSTLN
+3115 SGSTINAGNNLAI
-3121 TTGNLL
+3121 TATGKNNSAHSGDIQIAGSQ
-3127 LKARGDSDTHTGNI
+3127 LKAAGD
-3141 LVEGSSLNAGARASL
+3141 SSLNAA
-3156 DATRN
+3156 N
-3161 IDITTASDNQ
+3161 DI
-3171 KAASS
+3171 
-3176 SSSKSWS
+3176 
-3183 ATTSASIGALARS
+3183 L
-3196 AGGSPNNGSAGTNY
+3196 
-3210 GSKNNQTS
+3210 
-3218 ANSSMLAQHNSAIT
+3218 
-3232 AGSVDLTSHKGDI
+3232 
-3245 AISGSTLTGT
+3245 LTG
-3255 TGVSLNAEQGKISV
+3255 A
-3269 VAGED
+3269 
-3274 RQQASASGS
+3274 
-3283 DHAIGDLGGDGYSGT
+3283 
-3298 VGVGHNSWKNAN
+3298 AN
-3310 TGTQQN
+3310 
-3316 TVRSGIVSTLGNVSV
+3316 
-3331 NAGKDV
+3331 
-3337 NLQGADVYAGNSLSV
+3337 
-3352 NGENIHLDPSKD
+3352 
-3364 THDASSSSKSSQYG
+3364 
-3378 ITAQVSGY
+3378 
-3386 GVSLAQ
+3386 
-3392 AADKVAQ
+3392 
-3399 SHNQSDDPRLQAIY
+3399 
-3413 AAQAAMTALSAYNQ
+3413 
-3427 NTAAVK
+3427 
-3433 VTVSATVGSSHQSME
+3433 
-3448 QKSTQESG
+3448 TQES
-3456 SVLKAGGD
+3456 
-3464 VAITAKQ
+3464 
-3471 DITGEGVKI
+3471 
-3480 SGDNVSLNAGRDI
+3480 SGKN
-3493 ALNSAVDSSN
+3493 
-3503 QQSSSGGSKYGVGVG
+3503 SSSGGGVGISIG
-3518 FGLGG
+3518 AGQG
-3523 SQNGFSLELAA
+3523 SAGISIFASINGAKGKES
-3534 SQNSA
+3534 
-3539 NGNGNSIT
+3539 GNGTRWTETTLDSGGKLNLISGRDT
-3547 HHNSEVSAAG
+3547 TLDGAQVSADKVIANVG
-3557 DLTVKAGQDVRLNGA
+3557 RDLTLT
-3572 NLNGN
+3572 
-3577 HVDLNAGRNLEIASQ
+3577 SQ
-3592 QDRASYDSHQSSSG
+3592 QDSDRYDSKQTSYGAGGSFTFGSM
-3606 FSASICIP
+3606 SAS
-3614 PICAGVPVQGSASMS
+3614 GYASINQD
-3629 GSKIYNDFD
+3629 KIHSNYD
-3638 SVQQQSGISAGDGGY
+3638 SVQEQSGIYAGKGGFD
-3653 NIYVGNHTQLD
+3653 ITVGNHTQLN
-3664 GAIMASSA
+3664 GAVIASQGDA
-3672 TPDKNHL
+3672 ADNRL
-3679 STGTL
+3679 DTGTL
-3684 GWTDIENHANA
+3684 GFSDIGNSADYKVSHSGGSVGMSSGAGMGKQMLANA
-3695 GGNGF
+3695 ASNSASTLLSGLNNKGHAEGTTQAA
-3700 SVAVSGSMG
+3700 VA
-3709 KNTSHISD
+3709 N
-3717 SSNNDTLKSGQSQQS
+3717 
-3732 DGNSLP
+3732 
-3738 MGTLQQTK
+3738 
-3746 DRASSTT
+3746 
-3753 YSAISP
+3753 
-3759 GTIEIR
+3759 GTIIVR
-3765 NPDAQKQDVS
+3765 DQNRQTQDVS
-3775 QISRDTAAAENV
+3775 ALSRDTEHANDSISAIF
-3787 LKDKFDV
+3787 DK
-3794 QKAEGSLAIQREM
+3794 
-3807 VVLGQ
+3807 
-3812 QAIQQTFDALKK
+3812 
-3824 QEKEQERNRLKNDA
+3824 EKEQKRLQTAQLAGEISGQMTNIVTTMGDIKGLEEAKKSAAPLKENASEEERAKWLGNLRKSDA
-3838 AFNKLSE
+3838 Y
-3845 ADQKKALDKI
+3845 
-3855 DQNVEEKYGIG
+3855 EKEMKQWGIG
-3866 SDLQIA
+3866 STSQKVAQTVGSILTGLLTGNAGQAVAGGLNPWAAQLIKKETTDASGNVDVATNAMAHAVWGAVSSQMSGGSAAAGAAGAFSGELATRYIAEKYWGADTPEKIA
-3872 AQAISGLFAGLAGG
+3872 ALGQEDREQLSLLGMLAAGLAGG
-3886 NVSGAVAAGAAPL
+3886 MAGNSSAAATSGAVAGKNAVENNFLSSTSSEKRDKLADKVLNGDKSLQTSKEFLQLENADARSDVLVTKFNKDPGSMSGADRAELASYLRVYAAEMQTQYGEDVTKELLIGMLKGQNYQQSAPQTKAQQEAQKIMNTWGYHKSNASIGDAPLMFGGSVLGTTIKEGMVLNATIGVGVNAGVQLAGKDPFSYIDVIMAGVTAAATTGKGIITSAPINVGGAAIGSGIKGEEPLNSMAGAA
-3899 LAQMVKQVS
+3899 AGTV
-3908 QGNEPMR
+3908 
-3915 VLLHTLASGLIAKAQ
+3915 
-3930 GGSAIGGAA
+3930 IGGV
-3939 GGLTAGMLSY
+3939 GGEIIKGVGSKLGK
-3949 NDALSHLLYGKEV
+3949 DALSDLTGTVLGGYIGEKTGNAV
-3962 SELSADDRM
+3962 KDELD
-3971 LIANIVTL
+3971 
-3979 AGATAGG
+3979 
-3986 AVDGS
+3986 
-3991 AGVGSGAFAGRT
+3991 
-4003 EVENNYL
+4003 
-4010 SSTEK
+4010 K
-4015 SRQTYLNNKQ
+4015 
-4025 NLTPE
+4025 
-4030 EQKDKERLNRKDLE
+4030 KDKTD
-4044 SDLAVYAACNG
+4044 
-4055 KGADC
+4055 
-4060 QAERAKAKVA
+4060 AKK
-4070 QDTYFNQTYQNPKE
+4070 
-4084 AQAGYQQIVNLLNS
+4084 
-4098 TDPNA
+4098 
-4103 KEVFNILEGYTQ
+4103 
-4115 AFMSFG
+4115 
-4121 YTEVEAKARAGSYVG
+4121 
-4136 SIYIASGVSA
+4136 
-4146 VLASGAL
+4146 
-4153 AKQFG
+4153 
-4158 KDVAPGTKQG
+4158 
-4168 NSTAKPIENEPNSS
+4168 
-4182 ETYFR
+4182 
-4187 VEGGGNGTQTSQ
+4187 
-4199 NRINVNSDGSVT
+4199 
-4211 INSGCSGQLCVST
+4211 
-4224 NGPNHAAYYLTNRRQ
+4224 
-4239 DGSVV
+4239 
-4244 VFEVDAALHKQI
+4244 
-4256 MDAAVPQRPIP
+4256 
-4267 GVPRDPDAP
+4267 
-4276 KVVDPTKGQPS
+4276 
-4287 VSLELPKVWD
+4287 
-4297 RLIEQNSSKARVL
+4297 
-4310 TKEEFLNE
+4310 
-4318 FNK
+4318 

>member
-1 MDDQLTLSLPRRLLS
+1 MDDQIKLSLPRRLLS

-36 TPATQGTQVD
+36 APVTPGTKVD

-61 ASGLSH
+61 AAGLSH

-76 QEGLILNNATDR
+76 QEGLILNNATGR

-130 VGGKAANVMVANPY
+130 VAGKAANVMVANPY

-191 DGSQAD
+191 DGSQSD

-213 ARDLNVTLGANRVGA
+213 AKDLNVTLGANRVGA

-236 GEGAA
+236 DEGAA
-241 PSVAVDTG
+241 PAVAVDTG

-289 LSINNSLTSGTLTA
+289 LSVNNSLTSGTLTA
-303 KGSSIALQGEH
+303 KGSSITLQGEH

-328 ALTGAKL
+328 ALNGASL
-335 GSDTAL
+335 GSDASL
-341 DLNSQGQI
+341 DLNSQGSI

-355 LTAGQTARL
+355 VKAGQNVSL
-364 SGHALDID
+364 SGANLSVD
-372 NSSSGNA
+372 NSSSGSA
-379 ADAMQLSAN
+379 VDALQLSATSQLDN
-388 AQLQNSGQMT
+388 AGQLAAAKT
-398 AGKKLD
+398 LD
-404 LQAAQ
+404 IQAAQ
-409 IINSGSLIS
+409 ITNRGSLAS
-418 QGDLQVRTSTL
+418 NGDVQVRTNTL
-429 QQQGM
+429 QQNGK
-434 LLAQGNNSVVAGQL
+434 LLAQGKNTLAVSGQL
-448 SNDGEISGSSLN
+448 TNRDEISGSSLN
-460 IQSRAINNGGRL
+460 IQSG
-472 LSTGDALISADS
+472 
-484 VQQRGTLSASNI
+484 
-496 NQLNVT
+496 
-502 GTLNNS
+502 
-508 GEVSGSSLN
+508 
-517 IHSGSL
+517 
-523 LNSGNL
+523 
-529 LGSQQTDITS
+529 
-539 GILQQ
+539 
-544 DGTLS
+544 
-549 SQGRLQLKVADRL
+549 
-562 SNSGE
+562 
-567 LSGNSL
+567 
-573 DVTSSTLDNSGKMLS
+573 TLDNSGKLIS
-588 SGDALLTANRLN
+588 TGDATITANRLN
-600 QDGTL
+600 QDGIF
-605 SAKGNAAFNIADT
+605 SAQGNALFSVADT

-624 MVSQRLQIDA
+624 LVSQRLQIDV
-634 PTLINSGEMMSHSD
+634 PTLNNSGEMVSHGD
-648 AVMNADTLQQNGS
+648 AVINSDTLQQNGS
-661 LTARGDAQL
+661 ITARGDAQL
-670 TARGWLENQGA
+670 TARGRLENQGA

-688 ILNSAQLRNTGS
+688 ILNSAQLRNMGS

-706 TLTAGHITNSGLL
+706 TLTAGQISNGGLL
-719 QGTKL
+719 QGSNQ
-724 LSFHTGQMDNLAA
+724 LSLNSGQLDNLAA
-737 GTISSDNDFALALPQ
+737 GTISSDNDFALDLPQ
-752 LNNSGLINSGKT
+752 LNNSGLITSGKT
-764 LTVTGDQLNNSGEIN
+764 LVVSGDQLNNSGEIN
-779 AASLSTTLKNLHNQQ
+779 AASLSARYGHLDNQL
-794 GGKLLADDQLRL
+794 GGKLLASDPLQLH
-806 QGDALI
+806 GDVLT
-812 NQGTMAAGT
+812 NQGIIAAAT

-828 ITNSGTVQG
+828 INNSGTLQG
-837 DKALSLQGSAL
+837 DKAVSLQGSGL
-848 TNNGTLLSAG
+848 TNSGTLLSAG
-858 QLSVKHQTL
+858 QLNVKQQTL
-867 DNSGLIQGKQLTVK
+867 DNSGLMQGKQLTLN
-881 ADHWQNSGNALSEA
+881 ADRWQNSGNALSEA

-904 VNSGKILGQQGIALK
+904 VNSGKILGQQQGIALK
-919 SDHTDN
+919 ANHTDN

-952 TLQGS
+952 TLEGD

-971 TLDGDFVALNNHGAM
+971 TLNGNITSLNNRGAM
-986 QAGEMTFNAGTLQ
+986 QADQMALNAKALQ
-999 NDGTVLSGKAFTA
+999 NSGTVRAGKALTA
-1012 VINGALTNSGS
+1012 QVGGVLDNSGS
-1023 LLSQQQMNLQ
+1023 LISQQQMNLQ
-1033 AAEIDNQGTLA
+1033 AGEIDNKGTLA

-1052 PVLSNAGLLQGNSTL
+1052 PVLSNGGLLQGNSTL
-1067 MLDHQQLHNLNGG
+1067 TLDHQQLHNLQGG

-1097 AGLMQVNGALA
+1097 DGLLQVNGKLS

-1123 NLDLKI
+1123 DLDLQI
-1129 SDTLTNSGTGQIV
+1129 ADTLNNSSTGQIV
-1142 TGQQADLQA
+1142 TGQQADLHA
-1151 QTLSNSGQ
+1151 QTLSSSGQ

-1173 NGGLLQGDALLDVG
+1173 NSGLLQGDNLLDLG

-1199 LSGDRLIVSGGSATN
+1199 LSGDRLIIKGGSAIN

-1228 SLTNRGSING
+1228 SLDNRGSLNG
-1238 ISALRADIA
+1238 ISALRGNIA

-1254 TLVSQGESDLNA
+1254 TLISQGESDLNA
-1266 STLSNSGKIMA
+1266 TTLRNSGKIMA
-1277 NRLGLQTTSLNNDGL
+1277 DRLGLQGSSLNNDGL
-1292 LQGKT
+1292 LQGNT

-1316 GGTMTLNAGQ
+1316 GGTLTLTAGQ
-1326 INTQGLLQGEQA
+1326 LNTQGTLQGEQA
-1338 TVIADNWLHQGSLL
+1338 TVNADNWLHQGSLL

-1357 NVSISNELHNTGSLL
+1357 NASISNELHNTGSLM
-1372 SQDKAQVAAGTLNN
+1372 SQNTAQVTANTLNN
-1386 SGSLLSEGAMTLNG
+1386 SGSLLSEGAMVLNG

-1409 QGKTLTITP
+1409 QGKTLTISP

-1434 FAAMPQVSGRML
+1434 FAAAPQVAGRML

-1452 PARQLINNQGGSLL
+1452 PSRQLINNQGGSLL

-1475 DDVVNNGSWQGQQIL
+1475 GDVVNNGSWQGQQIL

-1536 LSNQGEW
+1536 LTNQGEW

-1594 SLSNAGRVQ
+1594 SLNNAGRVQ
-1603 GGDLQITSGVV
+1603 GGDLQITTGAV

-1627 INAGGRITNG
+1627 VNAGGRITNG
-1637 GNGAVIT
+1637 GNGAMIT
-1644 QNALTLTAPELFN
+1644 QNALTLTGPELFN

-1663 SGNGVATI
+1663 NGNGVATI

-1686 QTLNTSQL
+1686 QTLNTPQL

-1716 TLLADGQGTF
+1716 TLLADGQGTL

-1757 NNRLSVMAAQVG
+1757 NNRLSVMAAQVN
-1769 QQGSGRLFS
+1769 QQSSGRLFS
-1778 GGDLLVHSNGFDQSG
+1778 GGSLLVHSNGFDQTG
-1793 QVVALGNATLEIANG
+1793 QVVALGDATLEIANG
-1808 FTGRDVLAAGGRLT
+1808 FTGRDVLAAGGRLS
-1822 VSSNGAI
+1822 VSSNGVI

-1873 GSLQGGGNISLNS
+1873 GSLQGGGNINLAS
-1886 RSDITVDG
+1886 RSDIVLDG
-1894 FTGTLGNLT
+1894 FTGTRGNLV

-1910 VNTALLYAGGNLS
+1910 VNNALLYAAGNLS

-1947 AAGNANGEVI
+1947 AAGNANGEVV

-1981 DGLSVSETK
+1981 DGLSTSTSIQKSPDLPSWLGKDTVYITLGSLKADELGFYTK
-1990 NSSNQADSAKTQ
+1990 HVRSGGS
-2002 ISVLISELNPGKYG
+2002 P
-2016 AYLFHRDK
+2016 
-2024 DCVSYGKGNG
+2024 GKGNG
-2034 QRCTPAIT
+2034 
-2042 SYTYAPTKDA
+2042 SDDDHYYLAPNAKGALKKYLTN
-2052 AIRSLLLSS
+2052 
-2061 TTINV
+2061 TIFNHV
-2066 ISNGSAARIASG
+2066 NANDGAGRIASARG
-2078 RDVNIRAGSFDNQAS
+2078 LQISAQKLENLAS
-2093 NVLAQRDIYLTG
+2093 DILANGDIVLSG
-2105 SQLNNQ
+2105 NQLNNQ
-2111 SWQAG
+2111 SFQDG
-2116 TQTSYLTYKYEGRL
+2116 QQNEYTTYKYSGNIGGKFTKNIDL
-2130 FDFSKPYK
+2130 AFFDPK
-2138 STTYNS
+2138 SQRCCFRQNTTGTQVKY
-2144 VTSSVTVNPSIR
+2144 VLTGQPSYEDVGPVQI
-2156 GIDEPKVRAITY
+2156 
-2168 KLSDQGTSFT
+2168 
-2178 PGELY
+2178 Y

-2196 FSGDISNTNTTA
+2196 FSGNISNTNTTA
-2208 NAGWSGNTLSA
+2208 NAGRSGNTLSA
-2219 PALRGLTA
+2219 PNLRGLTA

-2237 PLATADKAAINT
+2237 QLATADKAAINT

-2257 NALQQVNGAGALESA
+2257 NALQQVNSAGALETASQGSA
-2272 SPGSAQ
+2272 S
-2278 LTQYSPA
+2278 LTQYATA

-2298 TNAPQGPASLHNY
+2298 TNASQGPASLHNY

-2332 ASNNNSRYLITVNPK
+2332 ASNTNSRYLITVNPK

-2378 RPQYTDEKAFL
+2378 RPQYTDENAFL
-2389 GSSYMLD
+2389 GSSYMLS

-2445 MDNAAAAQQSLGLE
+2445 MDNAAAAQKSLGLE

-2465 AEQLASLD
+2465 AGQLASLD
-2473 KSMIWWEATT
+2473 KSMVWWEATT

-2498 KDVEVRD
+2498 KDVEMRD
-2505 GSVIAGNNVTLNG
+2505 GSVIAGNNVTLKG
-2518 GNVTNTGSSVMAK
+2518 GNITNTGSSVMAK

-2550 HAGGDMQLSAL
+2550 HAGGDLQLSAL
-2561 NDINNVRATISGK
+2561 NDINNVSATISGK

-2606 SYTETLSGPTA
+2606 SFTETLSGPTA

-2632 IAVTGANLKA
+2632 ITVTGANLKA

-2666 QSGSG
+2666 QSGFG
-2671 NRWQKVDAT
+2671 NRWQKVDPT
-2680 STKTVNTVGSQIAA
+2680 STTTVTTVGSQIAA
-2694 GGNMTMQA
+2694 GGNMAMQA
-2702 GHDLTVTASSINAGK
+2702 GHDLTVTASNISAGK

-2736 SDVKGKR
+2736 NDVKGKR

-2763 QAGRD
+2763 KAGRD
-2768 INSQAAG
+2768 LNSQAAG
-2775 IAADKDVALQAG
+2775 IAADKDVTLQAG

-2830 VAGNDITSQAATVTA
+2830 LAGNDITSQAATVTA
-2845 SKDLALQAGR
+2845 NKDLALQAGH

-2907 VIAGNDLTVEGSS
+2907 VIAGNDLTVQGSS

-2932 NDLKIVTAT
+2932 NDLNIVTAT

-2950 EVKKSG
+2950 EKKKSG

-2979 VTQSDG
+2979 VTQSDA

-3002 NTLIKGSDVI
+3002 NALIKGSDVI

-3033 DQVRETAKQKSKS
+3033 DQVRETAKQASKS

-3061 RNLRDIMNNNSS
+3061 RNLRDIMNNTSS

-3088 SLDSPGP
+3088 SLDSPAP
-3095 GLTYGHSGSKVS
+3095 GLTYGRSGSKVS

-3161 IDITTASDNQ
+3161 IDITTASDSQ

-3196 AGGSPNNGSAGTNY
+3196 GGGSPNNGSAGTNY
-3210 GSKNNQTS
+3210 GSKNNQMS
-3218 ANSSMLAQHNSAIT
+3218 GDSSMLAQHTSAIT
-3232 AGSVDLTSHKGDI
+3232 AGSIDVTSHKGDI

-3274 RQQASASGS
+3274 RQQASTSGS

-3298 VGVGHNSWKNAN
+3298 VGVGHNSWKNAS

-3316 TVRSGIVSTLGNVSV
+3316 TVRSGIVSTLGNVSI

-3364 THDASSSSKSSQYG
+3364 THEGSSSSKSSQYG

-3386 GVSLAQ
+3386 GVSMAQ

-3399 SHNQSDDPRLQAIY
+3399 SHKQSDDPRLQAIY

-3433 VTVSATVGSSHQSME
+3433 VTVSATVGSSHQSVE
-3448 QKSTQESG
+3448 QKSTQQSG

-3464 VAITAKQ
+3464 VAVTAKQ

-3493 ALNSAVDSSN
+3493 ALNSAEDSSS

-3523 SQNGFSLELAA
+3523 SQNGLSLELAA

-3539 NGNGNSIT
+3539 NGNGSSIT

-3557 DLTVKAGQDVRLNGA
+3557 DLTVKAGQDVKLNGA

-3653 NIYVGNHTQLD
+3653 KIYVGNHTQLD
-3664 GAIMASSA
+3664 GAIIASSA

-3695 GGNGF
+3695 GGSGF
-3700 SVAVSGSMG
+3700 SAAVSGSMG
-3709 KNTSHISD
+3709 KNTTHTSD
-3717 SSNNDTLKSGQSQQS
+3717 SSGNDTSKSGHSQQS
-3732 DGNSLP
+3732 GDNSLP

-3775 QISRDTAAAENV
+3775 QISRETAAAENV

-3807 VVLGQ
+3807 AVLGQ

-3824 QEKEQERNRLKNDA
+3824 QEKEQERNKLKNDA

-3949 NDALSHLLYGKEV
+3949 NDALSHLLYGKDA
-3962 SELSADDRM
+3962 SELSADDKM

-3979 AGATAGG
+3979 AGAAAGG

-3991 AGVGSGAFAGRT
+3991 AGVGSGASAGRT
-4003 EVENNYL
+4003 EVENNAL
-4010 SSTEK
+4010 
-4015 SRQTYLNNKQ
+4015 
-4025 NLTPE
+4025 
-4030 EQKDKERLNRKDLE
+4030 
-4044 SDLAVYAACNG
+4044 
-4055 KGADC
+4055 
-4060 QAERAKAKVA
+4060 
-4070 QDTYFNQTYQNPKE
+4070 
-4084 AQAGYQQIVNLLNS
+4084 
-4098 TDPNA
+4098 
-4103 KEVFNILEGYTQ
+4103 
-4115 AFMSFG
+4115 
-4121 YTEVEAKARAGSYVG
+4121 
-4136 SIYIASGVSA
+4136 
-4146 VLASGAL
+4146 GAL
-4153 AKQFG
+4153 
-4158 KDVAPGTKQG
+4158 
-4168 NSTAKPIENEPNSS
+4168 
-4182 ETYFR
+4182 
-4187 VEGGGNGTQTSQ
+4187 VEGGKLAAQGCSKIAACRNALVEKGLGALLGIGAANTVLDNLSVSEQEYVFNVAMTGKADLIEKLAPEQREAYDYMVGQDQKGLITIFPQPDRDLTGGKLVNPVHDQNKGTTLISPDQSGQRGATNTGNTEGNTVTSG
-4199 NRINVNSDGSVT
+4199 NTTVTPISDG
-4211 INSGCSGQLCVST
+4211 
-4224 NGPNHAAYYLTNRRQ
+4224 PNKDDLAYLSDNHNNTDKTFSKNVDPKTLISRQ
-4239 DGSVV
+4239 DKNEMSGSQVKRLV
-4244 VFEVDAALHKQI
+4244 KDMKENGFDANNPVDVALVNGKMIIIDGHHRAQAAAKAGLKDIPVRIHEVTKEQGEQLLREAA
-4256 MDAAVPQRPIP
+4256 
-4267 GVPRDPDAP
+4267 
-4276 KVVDPTKGQPS
+4276 
-4287 VSLELPKVWD
+4287 E
-4297 RLIEQNSSKARVL
+4297 ARVRY
-4310 TKEEFLNE
+4310 
-4318 FNK
+4318 

>member
-1 MDDQLTLSLPRRLLS
+1 MDDQLKLSLPRRLLS

-36 TPATQGTQVD
+36 APVTPGTKVD

-61 ASGLSH
+61 AAGLSH

-76 QEGLILNNATDR
+76 QEGLILNNATGR
-88 LTQTQLGGLIQN
+88 LTQTQLGGLVQN

-130 VGGKAANVMVANPY
+130 VAGKAANVMVANPY

-213 ARDLNVTLGANRVGA
+213 AKDLNVTLGANRVGA

-328 ALTGAKL
+328 ALNAASL
-335 GSDTAL
+335 GSDASL
-341 DLNSQGQI
+341 DLNSQGNI

-355 LTAGQTARL
+355 VKAGQNVRL
-364 SGHALDID
+364 SGANLSVD
-372 NSSSGNA
+372 NSSSGSA
-379 ADAMQLSAN
+379 VDALQLSATSQLDN
-388 AQLQNSGQMT
+388 AGQLAAAKT
-398 AGKKLD
+398 LD
-404 LQAAQ
+404 IQAAQ
-409 IINSGSLIS
+409 ITNSGSLAS
-418 QGDLQVRTSTL
+418 NGDVQVRTNTL
-429 QQQGM
+429 QQNGK
-434 LLAQGNNSVVAGQL
+434 LLAQGKNTLAVSGQL
-448 SNDGEISGSSLN
+448 TNRDEISGSSLN
-460 IQSRAINNGGRL
+460 IQSG
-472 LSTGDALISADS
+472 
-484 VQQRGTLSASNI
+484 
-496 NQLNVT
+496 
-502 GTLNNS
+502 
-508 GEVSGSSLN
+508 
-517 IHSGSL
+517 
-523 LNSGNL
+523 
-529 LGSQQTDITS
+529 
-539 GILQQ
+539 
-544 DGTLS
+544 
-549 SQGRLQLKVADRL
+549 
-562 SNSGE
+562 
-567 LSGNSL
+567 
-573 DVTSSTLDNSGKMLS
+573 TLDNSGKLIS
-588 SGDALLTANRLN
+588 TGDATITANRLN
-600 QDGTL
+600 QNGIF
-605 SAKGNAAFNIADT
+605 SAQGNALFSVADT

-624 MVSQRLQIDA
+624 LVSQRLQIDA
-634 PTLINSGEMMSHSD
+634 PTLNNSGEMVSHGD
-648 AVMNADTLQQNGS
+648 AVINSDTLQQNGS
-661 LTARGDAQL
+661 ITARGDAQL
-670 TARGWLENQGA
+670 TARGRLENQGA

-688 ILNSAQLRNTGS
+688 ILNSAQLRSMGS

-706 TLTAGHITNSGLL
+706 TLTAGQISNGGLL
-719 QGTKL
+719 QGSNQ
-724 LSFHTGQMDNLAA
+724 LSLHAGQLDNLAA
-737 GTISSDNDFALALPQ
+737 GTISSDNDFALDLPQ
-752 LNNSGLINSGKT
+752 LNNSGLITSGKT
-764 LTVTGDQLNNSGEIN
+764 LVVSGDQLNNSGEIN
-779 AASLSTTLKNLHNQQ
+779 AASLSARYGHLDNQL
-794 GGKLLADDQLRL
+794 GGKLLASDPLQLH
-806 QGDALI
+806 GDVLT
-812 NQGTMAAGT
+812 NQGIIAAAT

-828 ITNSGTVQG
+828 VNNSGTLQG
-837 DKALSLQGSAL
+837 DKALSLQGSGL
-848 TNNGTLLSAG
+848 TNSGTLLSAG
-858 QLSVKHQTL
+858 QLNVQQQTL
-867 DNSGLIQGKQLTVK
+867 DNSGLMQGKQLTLN
-881 ADHWQNSGNALSEA
+881 ADRWQNSGNALSEA

-919 SDHTDN
+919 ANHTDN
-925 SGWLIAQALTLRGDM
+925 SGWLIAQALTLRGDL
-940 INSGLIQGNQQI
+940 INGGLIQGNQQI
-952 TLQGS
+952 TLAGD

-971 TLDGDFVALNNHGAM
+971 TLNGNITSLNNHGAM
-986 QAGEMTFNAGTLQ
+986 QADQIALNAKALQ
-999 NDGTVLSGKAFTA
+999 NSGTVRAGKALTA
-1012 VINGALTNSGS
+1012 QVGGVLDNSGS
-1023 LLSQQQMNLQ
+1023 LISQQQMNLQ
-1033 AAEIDNQGTLA
+1033 AGEIDNKGTLA

-1052 PVLSNAGLLQGNSTL
+1052 PVLSNGGLLQGNSTL
-1067 MLDHQQLHNLNGG
+1067 TLDHQQLHNLHGG

-1097 AGLMQVNGALA
+1097 DGLLQVNGKLS

-1123 NLDLKI
+1123 DLDLQI
-1129 SDTLTNSGTGQIV
+1129 ADTLNNSSTGQIV

-1173 NGGLLQGDALLDVG
+1173 NSGLLQGDTLLDLG

-1199 LSGDRLIVSGGSATN
+1199 LSGDRLIVKGGSAIN

-1228 SLTNRGSING
+1228 SLDNRGSLNG
-1238 ISALRADIA
+1238 ISALRGNIA
-1247 SDLINSG
+1247 TDLINSG
-1254 TLVSQGESDLNA
+1254 TLVSQGNSDLNA
-1266 STLSNSGKIMA
+1266 TTLRNSGKIMA
-1277 NRLGLQTTSLNNDGL
+1277 DRLGLQGTSLNNDGL
-1292 LQGKT
+1292 LQGNT
-1297 ALTAQADNI
+1297 ALTAQADNV

-1316 GGTMTLNAGQ
+1316 GGTLTLTAGQ
-1326 INTQGLLQGEQA
+1326 LNTQGTLQGEQA
-1338 TVIADNWLHQGSLL
+1338 TVNADNWLHQGSLL

-1357 NVSISNELHNTGSLL
+1357 NASISNELHNTGSLM
-1372 SQDKAQVAAGTLNN
+1372 SQNTAQVTANTLNN
-1386 SGSLLSEGAMTLNG
+1386 SGSLLSEGAMVLNG

-1409 QGKTLTITP
+1409 QGKTLTISP

-1434 FAAMPQVSGRML
+1434 FAAAPQVAGRML

-1452 PARQLINNQGGSLL
+1452 PSRQLLNNQGGSLL

-1475 DDVVNNGSWQGQQIL
+1475 GDVVNNGSWQGQQIL

-1536 LSNQGEW
+1536 LTNQGEW

-1565 ALTVGLNGALTQQQ
+1565 ALTIGLNGALTQQQ

-1594 SLSNAGRVQ
+1594 SLNNAGRVQ
-1603 GGDLQITSGVV
+1603 GGDLQITTGAV

-1627 INAGGRITNG
+1627 VNAGGRITNG
-1637 GNGAVIT
+1637 GNGAMIT
-1644 QNALTLTAPELFN
+1644 QNALTLTGPELFN

-1663 SGNGVATI
+1663 NGNGVATI

-1686 QTLNTSQL
+1686 QTLNTPQL

-1716 TLLADGQGTF
+1716 TLLADGQGTL

-1757 NNRLSVMAAQVG
+1757 NNRLSVMAAQVN
-1769 QQGSGRLFS
+1769 QQSSGHLFS
-1778 GGDLLVHSNGFDQSG
+1778 GGSLLVHSNGFDQTG
-1793 QVVALGNATLEIANG
+1793 QVVALGDATLEIANG
-1808 FTGRDVLAAGGRLT
+1808 FTGRDVLAAGGRLS

-1858 GDSALSGNRIAMNGN
+1858 GDSAFSGNRIAMNGN
-1873 GSLQGGGNISLNS
+1873 GSLQGGGNINLAS
-1886 RSDITVDG
+1886 RSDIVLDG

-1910 VNTALLYAGGNLS
+1910 VNNALLYAAGNLS

-1981 DGLSVSETK
+1981 DGFKVTQQTTQLILK
-1990 NSSNQADSAKTQ
+1990 NGIGNSIINVPITDLPA
-2002 ISVLISELNPGKYG
+2002 E
-2016 AYLFHRDK
+2016 
-2024 DCVSYGKGNG
+2024 SYGYYVKSGTRQVGPCNG
-2034 QRCTPAIT
+2034 HGACNYVP
-2042 SYTYAPTKDA
+2042 YTNYYYAPFAEKDQLKYLT
-2052 AIRSLLLSS
+2052 SQTTTEVTSS
-2061 TTINV
+2061 A
-2066 ISNGSAARIASG
+2066 GAARIASG
-2078 RDVNIRAGSFDNQAS
+2078 RNILANTNTLDNQAS
-2093 NVLAQRDIYLTG
+2093 LILANGNIALSG
-2105 SQLNNQ
+2105 IQLNNQ
-2111 SWQAG
+2111 SAQAG
-2116 TQTSYLTYKYEGRL
+2116 VNSDYLTYKYG
-2130 FDFSKPYK
+2130 
-2138 STTYNS
+2138 N
-2144 VTSSVTVNPSIR
+2144 TVNPLYATKKIETANKPTNFKNKSISYSLT
-2156 GIDEPKVRAITY
+2156 GHDNEY
-2168 KLSDQGTSFT
+2168 S
-2178 PGELY
+2178 PGQLY

-2237 PLATADKAAINT
+2237 QLATADKAAINT

-2257 NALQQVNGAGALESA
+2257 NALQQVNGAGALETASQGSA
-2272 SPGSAQ
+2272 S
-2278 LTQYSPA
+2278 LTQYATA

-2290 ALGKAVNL
+2290 ALGKAINL
-2298 TNAPQGPASLHNY
+2298 TNASQGPASLHNY

-2332 ASNNNSRYLITVNPK
+2332 ASNTNSRYLITVNPK

-2378 RPQYTDEKAFL
+2378 RPQYTDENAFL
-2389 GSSYMLD
+2389 GSSYMLS

-2445 MDNAAAAQQSLGLE
+2445 MDNAAAAQKSLGLE

-2465 AEQLASLD
+2465 AGQLASLD
-2473 KSMIWWEATT
+2473 KSMVWWEATT

-2498 KDVEVRD
+2498 KDVEMRD
-2505 GSVIAGNNVTLNG
+2505 GSVIAGNNVTLKG
-2518 GNVTNTGSSVMAK
+2518 GNVSNTGSSVMAK

-2550 HAGGDMQLSAL
+2550 HAGGDLQLSAL
-2561 NDINNVRATISGK
+2561 NDINNVSATISGK
-2574 KVALESVNGDIN
+2574 KVALESVKGDIN

-2632 IAVTGANLKA
+2632 ITVTGANLKA

-2666 QSGSG
+2666 QSGFG
-2671 NRWQKVDAT
+2671 NRWQKVDPT
-2680 STKTVNTVGSQIAA
+2680 STTTVTTVGSQIAA
-2694 GGNMTMQA
+2694 GGNMAMQA
-2702 GHDLTVTASSINAGK
+2702 GHDLTVTASNISAGK

-2736 SDVKGKR
+2736 NDVKGKR

-2768 INSQAAG
+2768 LNSQAAG
-2775 IAADKDVALQAG
+2775 IAADKDVTLQAG

-2830 VAGNDITSQAATVTA
+2830 LAGNDITSQAATVTA
-2845 SKDLALQAGR
+2845 NKDLALQAGH

-2873 KTKKGFLKKTTTHT
+2873 KTRKGFLKKTTTHT

-2907 VIAGNDLTVEGSS
+2907 VIAGNDLNVQGSS

-2932 NDLKIVTAT
+2932 NDLNIVTAT

-2950 EVKKSG
+2950 EKKKSG

-2979 VTQSDG
+2979 VTQSDA

-3002 NTLIKGSDVI
+3002 NALIKGSDVI

-3027 AIVAGQ
+3027 AIVSGQ
-3033 DQVRETAKQKSKS
+3033 DLVRETAKQASKS

-3061 RNLRDIMNNNSS
+3061 RNLRDIMNNTSS

-3088 SLDSPGP
+3088 SLDSPAP
-3095 GLTYGHSGSKVS
+3095 GLTYGRSGSKVS

-3161 IDITTASDNQ
+3161 IDITTASDSQ

-3196 AGGSPNNGSAGTNY
+3196 GGGSPNNGSAGTNY
-3210 GSKNNQTS
+3210 GSKNNQMS
-3218 ANSSMLAQHNSAIT
+3218 GDSSMLAQHTSAIT
-3232 AGSVDLTSHKGDI
+3232 AGSVDVTSHKGDI

-3255 TGVSLNAEQGKISV
+3255 SGVSLNAEQGKISV

-3274 RQQASASGS
+3274 RQQASTSGS

-3298 VGVGHNSWKNAN
+3298 VGVGHNSWKNASK
-3310 TGTQQN
+3310 GTQQN
-3316 TVRSGIVSTLGNVSV
+3316 TVRSGIVSTLGNVSI

-3364 THDASSSSKSSQYG
+3364 THEGSSSSKSSQYG

-3386 GVSLAQ
+3386 GVSMAQ

-3399 SHNQSDDPRLQAIY
+3399 SHKQSDDPRLQAIY

-3433 VTVSATVGSSHQSME
+3433 VTVSATVGSSHQSVE
-3448 QKSTQESG
+3448 QKSTQQSG

-3464 VAITAKQ
+3464 VAVSAKQ

-3493 ALNSAVDSSN
+3493 ALNSAEDSSS

-3523 SQNGFSLELAA
+3523 SQNGLSLELAA

-3539 NGNGNSIT
+3539 NGNGSSIT

-3557 DLTVKAGQDVRLNGA
+3557 DLTVKAGQDVKLNGA

-3653 NIYVGNHTQLD
+3653 KIYVGNHTQLD
-3664 GAIMASSA
+3664 GAIIASSA

-3695 GGNGF
+3695 GGSGF
-3700 SVAVSGSMG
+3700 SAAVSGSMG
-3709 KNTSHISD
+3709 KNTTHTSD
-3717 SSNNDTLKSGQSQQS
+3717 SSGNDTSKSGHSQQS
-3732 DGNSLP
+3732 GDNSLP

-3807 VVLGQ
+3807 AVLGQ

-3824 QEKEQERNRLKNDA
+3824 QEKEQERNKLKNDA

-3899 LAQMVKQVS
+3899 LAQMVRQVS

-3949 NDALSHLLYGKEV
+3949 NDALSHLLYGKDA
-3962 SELSADDRM
+3962 SELSADDKM

-3979 AGATAGG
+3979 AGAAAGG

-3991 AGVGSGAFAGRT
+3991 AGVGSGASAGRT
-4003 EVENNYL
+4003 EVENNALSALVQGGKLAAQGCSKIAACRNALIEKGLGALLGIGAANTVLDNLSVSEQEYVFNVAMTGKADLIEKLAPEQREAYDYMVGQDQKGLITIFPQPDRDLTGGKLVNPAQDQSKGTTLTTPDQSSQQGATNTGNMDGKSDTGDNITVTPIPEQNKDDLAYL
-4010 SSTEK
+4010 AKDNKYVPSPKHAPGGWGTPMDLSDSKAQEV
-4015 SRQTYLNNKQ
+4015 LNNSIQGGKQ
-4025 NLTPE
+4025 RYGL
-4030 EQKDKERLNRKDLE
+4030 
-4044 SDLAVYAACNG
+4044 
-4055 KGADC
+4055 
-4060 QAERAKAKVA
+4060 
-4070 QDTYFNQTYQNPKE
+4070 
-4084 AQAGYQQIVNLLNS
+4084 
-4098 TDPNA
+4098 
-4103 KEVFNILEGYTQ
+4103 
-4115 AFMSFG
+4115 
-4121 YTEVEAKARAGSYVG
+4121 
-4136 SIYIASGVSA
+4136 
-4146 VLASGAL
+4146 
-4153 AKQFG
+4153 
-4158 KDVAPGTKQG
+4158 
-4168 NSTAKPIENEPNSS
+4168 
-4182 ETYFR
+4182 
-4187 VEGGGNGTQTSQ
+4187 
-4199 NRINVNSDGSVT
+4199 SDGKLYEFQPD
-4211 INSGCSGQLCVST
+4211 NAGGWH
-4224 NGPNHAAYYLTNRRQ
+4224 GY
-4239 DGSVV
+4239 
-4244 VFEVDAALHKQI
+4244 
-4256 MDAAVPQRPIP
+4256 PIP
-4267 GVPRDPDAP
+4267 GTEAP
-4276 KVVDPTKGQPS
+4276 
-4287 VSLELPKVWD
+4287 PKLLREFLARGD
-4297 RLIEQNSSKARVL
+4297 ISKA
-4310 TKEEFLNE
+4310 EY
-4318 FNK
+4318 NKLIKGK

>member
-36 TPATQGTQVD
+36 TPATPGTQVD

-130 VGGKAANVMVANPY
+130 VAGKAANVMVANPY

-335 GSDTAL
+335 GSDAAL

-364 SGHALDID
+364 SSNSLDID
-372 NSSSGNA
+372 NSSSGSA
-379 ADAMQLSAN
+379 ADAMQLSAT

-409 IINSGSLIS
+409 IVNSGSLIS
-418 QGDLQVRTSTL
+418 QGDLQVRTSSL

-460 IQSRAINNGGRL
+460 IQSGAINNGGKL
-472 LSTGDALISADS
+472 LSRGDALITADS
-484 VQQRGTLSASNI
+484 MQQRGTLSASKT

-508 GEVSGSSLN
+508 GEVSGGSLN
-517 IHSGSL
+517 IYSGSL

-549 SQGRLQLKVADRL
+549 SQGKLQLKVADRL

-573 DVTSSTLDNSGKMLS
+573 DITSGTLDNSGKMIS

-605 SAKGNAAFNIADT
+605 SAQGNAAFNIADT

-634 PTLINSGEMMSHSD
+634 PTLINSGEMVSHGD

-706 TLTAGHITNSGLL
+706 TLNAGQITNSGLL
-719 QGTKL
+719 QGTQL

-752 LNNSGLINSGKT
+752 LNNSGLITSGKT

-794 GGKLLADDQLRL
+794 GGKLLADEQLRL

-858 QLSVKHQTL
+858 QLNVQQQTL
-867 DNSGLIQGKQLTVK
+867 DNSGLMQGKQLTVK
-881 ADHWQNSGNALSEA
+881 ADRWQNSGNALSET

-952 TLQGS
+952 TLQGN

-999 NDGTVLSGKAFTA
+999 NDGTVLSEKAFTA

-1044 ADNLSLHA
+1044 ADNFSLHA

-1067 MLDHQQLHNLNGG
+1067 TLDNQQLHNLNGG

-1097 AGLMQVNGALA
+1097 DGLLQVNGKLA
-1108 VNGNRLNNSGRLLSD
+1108 VNGNRLNNSGRLSSD
-1123 NLDLKI
+1123 NLTLQI
-1129 SDTLTNSGTGQIV
+1129 GDTLTNSGTGQIV
-1142 TGQQADLQA
+1142 TGQQADLHA
-1151 QTLSNSGQ
+1151 HTLSNSGQ
-1159 IAAQQLSASGNTLE
+1159 IAAQQVSASGNTLE
-1173 NGGLLQGDALLDVG
+1173 NGGLLQGNALLDLG

-1228 SLTNRGSING
+1228 SLTNRDSING
-1238 ISALRADIA
+1238 ISGLRADIT

-1254 TLVSQGESDLNA
+1254 SLVSLGESDLNA
-1266 STLSNSGKIMA
+1266 STLSNSGKVMA

-1292 LQGKT
+1292 LQGNT

-1316 GGTMTLNAGQ
+1316 GGTLTLNAGQ

-1418 ASVIN
+1418 ASVMN

-1475 DDVVNNGSWQGQQIL
+1475 DEVVNNGSWQGQQIL

-1536 LSNQGEW
+1536 LTNQGEW

-1603 GGDLQITSGVV
+1603 GGDLQITSGAV

-1644 QNALTLTAPELFN
+1644 QNALTLTTPELFN

-1716 TLLADGQGTF
+1716 TLLADGQGTL

-1737 QGGNLEVNYQQVNN
+1737 QGGNLEINYQQVNN
-1751 SGTLLG
+1751 NGTLLG

-1778 GGDLLVHSNGFDQSG
+1778 GGDLLVHSNGFDQNG
-1793 QVVALGNATLEIANG
+1793 QVVALGNATLDIANG

-1894 FTGTLGNLT
+1894 FTGTLGNLM

-1910 VNTALLYAGGNLS
+1910 VNTALLYAGSNLS

-1935 MLAGGSMWLQGD
+1935 MLAGGSIWLQGD

-1981 DGLSVSETK
+1981 DGLHVTQTSTSSPTRAGVGDATMKITIWQLAVGDYGYYNVTTTTPSTGGGGNHSGCGCSGGSTVS
-1990 NSSNQADSAKTQ
+1990 
-2002 ISVLISELNPGKYG
+2002 
-2016 AYLFHRDK
+2016 K
-2024 DCVSYGKGNG
+2024 DY
-2034 QRCTPAIT
+2034 
-2042 SYTYAPTKDA
+2042 YAPTKEA
-2052 AIRSLLLSS
+2052 ATQKFALSS
-2061 TTINV
+2061 TTV
-2066 ISNGSAARIASG
+2066 DVVSNGGAARIASG
-2078 RDVNIRAGSFDNQAS
+2078 SNLNINAGTLDNQAS
-2093 NVLAQRDIYLTG
+2093 NLLANGNVSLSG
-2105 SQLNNQ
+2105 GQLNNQ
-2111 SWQAG
+2111 SWQSG
-2116 TQTSYLTYKYEGRL
+2116 TQNDNVVYEYKGAIATGKIGAERTRNGTKGSEFTYTLTGHE
-2130 FDFSKPYK
+2130 
-2138 STTYNS
+2138 TT
-2144 VTSSVTVNPSIR
+2144 
-2156 GIDEPKVRAITY
+2156 
-2168 KLSDQGTSFT
+2168 FT
-2178 PGELY
+2178 LGQLY

-2227 AGTAGAQSHQ
+2227 IGTAVAQSQQ

-2257 NALQQVNGAGALESA
+2257 NALQQVNGAGALEST
-2272 SPGSAQ
+2272 SSGSAT
-2278 LTQYSPA
+2278 LTQYAAA
-2285 GKNNA
+2285 GKNTA
-2290 ALGKAVNL
+2290 ALGKAINL

-2362 NAKLGKQPATT
+2362 NAKLSKQPATT

-2465 AEQLASLD
+2465 ADQLASLD

-2498 KDVEVRD
+2498 KDVEMRD
-2505 GSVIAGNNVTLNG
+2505 GSVIAGNNVTLKG
-2518 GNVTNTGSSVMAK
+2518 GNVTNSGSSVMAK

-2550 HAGGDMQLSAL
+2550 HAGGDLQLSAL
-2561 NDINNVRATISGK
+2561 NDINNVSATISGK
-2574 KVALESVNGDIN
+2574 KVALESLNGDIN

-2596 DADNGKGAKK
+2596 DAGNGKGVQK
-2606 SYTETLSGPTA
+2606 SFTETLSGPTA

-2642 GGDLLLNAWNDIA
+2642 GSDLLLNAWNDIA
-2655 ITGNQNVTGSA
+2655 ITGNQNVTGSE

-2702 GHDLTVTASSINAGK
+2702 GHDLTVTASGINAGK

-2736 SDVKGKR
+2736 NDVQGKR

-2758 GDLAL
+2758 GNLAL

-2768 INSQAAG
+2768 LNSQAAG
-2775 IAADKDVALQAG
+2775 LAADKDVTLQAG

-2818 GTEIASGGSTRL
+2818 GTEIASGGST
-2830 VAGNDITSQAATVTA
+2830 TV
-2845 SKDLALQAGR
+2845 KAGR
-2855 DVNITTA
+2855 DVNSEAAQVTASGDIAVGAERDINLTTA
-2862 TESDY
+2862 TDSDY
-2867 AYREET
+2867 AYKEET
-2873 KTKKGFLKKTTTHT
+2873 KTKKGFLSKKTTHT
-2887 IQENS
+2887 ISEDS
-2892 DTREKASQLSGNTVS
+2892 DTRENGTLLSGDNVTLN
-2907 VIAGNDLTVEGSS
+2907 AGNNLLVQGSQ
-2920 VAGDKGVALSAG
+2920 VAGDGTVALKAG
-2932 NDLKIVTAT
+2932 NNVDIVAAT
-2941 NTQSTYSLK
+2941 NTDSTWRFS
-2950 EVKKSG
+2950 ETKKSG
-2956 LMGGGLGLSYGK
+2956 LMGTGGIGITVGSSKSVHDLRDKGTTQS
-2968 QSAKSERNGDQ
+2968 QSASIVGSTGGNVSIVAGGQAHVSGSDLVAGRDLAITGDSVIIDSGHDKRTHDELFEQKKSGLTLALSGAVGDAINNAVAAAQ
-2979 VTQSDG
+2979 SSKKESDG
-2985 RSLVGAGNGV
+2985 RLAALQATKAALSGVQAAQASQLAEVSADPSNGIGVSL
-2995 VSMTAGN
+2995 SL
-3002 NTLIKGSDVI
+3002 NT
-3012 AGGQNGEI
+3012 
-3020 SVTAKNI
+3020 
-3027 AIVAGQ
+3027 
-3033 DQVRETAKQKSKS
+3033 QKSKS
-3046 SGFGLSLNLTPLDTV
+3046 QQHQSTD
-3061 RNLRDIMNNNSS
+3061 S
-3073 VYEQMKQTGNELGAS
+3073 V
-3088 SLDSPGP
+3088 
-3095 GLTYGHSGSKVS
+3095 
-3107 QNSESIYQ
+3107 
-3115 SGSTLN
+3115 SGSTIN
-3121 TTGNLL
+3121 AGNNLAITATEKNNSAHSGDIQIAGSQ
-3127 LKARGDSDTHTGNI
+3127 LKAAGD
-3141 LVEGSSLNAGARASL
+3141 SSLNAANDILLTGAANTQESSGK
-3156 DATRN
+3156 N
-3161 IDITTASDNQ
+3161 
-3171 KAASS
+3171 SS
-3176 SSSKSWS
+3176 SGGGVGV
-3183 ATTSASIGALARS
+3183 SIGV
-3196 AGGSPNNGSAGTNY
+3196 GQGSAGISIFASIN
-3210 GSKNNQTS
+3210 G
-3218 ANSSMLAQHNSAIT
+3218 A
-3232 AGSVDLTSHKGDI
+3232 KGKESGNGTRWTETTLDSGGRLSL
-3245 AISGSTLTGT
+3245 ISGRDITLEG
-3255 TGVSLNAEQGKISV
+3255 
-3269 VAGED
+3269 
-3274 RQQASASGS
+3274 
-3283 DHAIGDLGGDGYSGT
+3283 
-3298 VGVGHNSWKNAN
+3298 
-3310 TGTQQN
+3310 
-3316 TVRSGIVSTLGNVSV
+3316 
-3331 NAGKDV
+3331 
-3337 NLQGADVYAGNSLSV
+3337 
-3352 NGENIHLDPSKD
+3352 
-3364 THDASSSSKSSQYG
+3364 
-3378 ITAQVSGY
+3378 AQVS
-3386 GVSLAQ
+3386 
-3392 AADKVAQ
+3392 ADQVIA
-3399 SHNQSDDPRLQAIY
+3399 
-3413 AAQAAMTALSAYNQ
+3413 
-3427 NTAAVK
+3427 
-3433 VTVSATVGSSHQSME
+3433 
-3448 QKSTQESG
+3448 
-3456 SVLKAGGD
+3456 
-3464 VAITAKQ
+3464 
-3471 DITGEGVKI
+3471 
-3480 SGDNVSLNAGRDI
+3480 NAGRD
-3493 ALNSAVDSSN
+3493 
-3503 QQSSSGGSKYGVGVG
+3503 
-3518 FGLGG
+3518 
-3523 SQNGFSLELAA
+3523 
-3534 SQNSA
+3534 
-3539 NGNGNSIT
+3539 
-3547 HHNSEVSAAG
+3547 
-3557 DLTVKAGQDVRLNGA
+3557 LTLT
-3572 NLNGN
+3572 
-3577 HVDLNAGRNLEIASQ
+3577 SQ
-3592 QDRASYDSHQSSSG
+3592 QDSDRYDSKQTSYGAGGSFTFGSMTASG
-3606 FSASICIP
+3606 YASIN
-3614 PICAGVPVQGSASMS
+3614 QDKMHSN
-3629 GSKIYNDFD
+3629 YD
-3638 SVQQQSGISAGDGGY
+3638 SVQEQSGIYAGKGGFD
-3653 NIYVGNHTQLD
+3653 ITVGNHTQLN
-3664 GAIMASSA
+3664 GAVIASQGDA
-3672 TPDKNHL
+3672 ADNRL
-3679 STGTL
+3679 DTGTL
-3684 GWTDIENHANA
+3684 GFSDIGNSADYKVSHSGGSIALSNGAGMGKQMLANA
-3695 GGNGF
+3695 ASNSASTLLSGLNNKGHAEGTTQAA
-3700 SVAVSGSMG
+3700 VA
-3709 KNTSHISD
+3709 N
-3717 SSNNDTLKSGQSQQS
+3717 
-3732 DGNSLP
+3732 
-3738 MGTLQQTK
+3738 
-3746 DRASSTT
+3746 
-3753 YSAISP
+3753 
-3759 GTIEIR
+3759 GTIIVR
-3765 NPDAQKQDVS
+3765 DQNRQTQDVS
-3775 QISRDTAAAENV
+3775 ALSRDTEHANDSISAIF
-3787 LKDKFDV
+3787 DK
-3794 QKAEGSLAIQREM
+3794 
-3807 VVLGQ
+3807 
-3812 QAIQQTFDALKK
+3812 
-3824 QEKEQERNRLKNDA
+3824 EKEQKRLQTAQLAGEISGQMTNIVTTMGDIKGLEKAQSAKNAETLPADA
-3838 AFNKLSE
+3838 SE
-3845 ADQKKALDKI
+3845 KRRGEWL
-3855 DQNVEEKYGIG
+3855 EKMRDSPEYQAEMKQWGIG
-3866 SDLQIA
+3866 STSQKVAQTVGSILTGLVTGNAGQAVAGGLNPWAAQLIKKETTDASGNVDVATNAMAHAVWGAVSSQMSGGSAAAGAAGAFSGELATRYIAEKYWGADTPEKIA
-3872 AQAISGLFAGLAGG
+3872 ALGQEDREQLSLLGTLAAGLAGG
-3886 NVSGAVAAGAAPL
+3886 MAGNSSAAATSGAVA
-3899 LAQMVKQVS
+3899 
-3908 QGNEPMR
+3908 
-3915 VLLHTLASGLIAKAQ
+3915 
-3930 GGSAIGGAA
+3930 
-3939 GGLTAGMLSY
+3939 
-3949 NDALSHLLYGKEV
+3949 GKN
-3962 SELSADDRM
+3962 A
-3971 LIANIVTL
+3971 
-3979 AGATAGG
+3979 
-3986 AVDGS
+3986 
-3991 AGVGSGAFAGRT
+3991 
-4003 EVENNYL
+4003 VENNAL
-4010 SSTEK
+4010 SV
-4015 SRQTYLNNKQ
+4015 QQ
-4025 NLTPE
+4025 NQDRANEMT
-4030 EQKDKERLNRKDLE
+4030 QCQGD
-4044 SDLAVYAACNG
+4044 ACNAVIEKYKKINAEQHDSVVNCSGAKDCVDKANDVGRLQADYANRTSELLEKARADGGLSAAAQNELSFLQVTTIQLEADRNAAIHNALMSGDSEEAKQLAINSLAQVVGTSAAGIAAGIG
-4055 KGADC
+4055 KSKGSAMPVPTPTR
-4060 QAERAKAKVA
+4060 AENGLV
-4070 QDTYFNQTYQNPKE
+4070 YQSNGKHTPG
-4084 AQAGYQQIVNLLNS
+4084 QAGYNRNAGTEPTNS
-4098 TDPNA
+4098 IQLFSNSVENGKKRYALDENGNVHQFTNTNDGSWHWSGSTGDASVPIKKSDIPNA
-4103 KEVFNILEGYTQ
+4103 VKKE
-4115 AFMSFG
+4115 FG
-4121 YTEVEAKARAGSYVG
+4121 
-4136 SIYIASGVSA
+4136 
-4146 VLASGAL
+4146 LP
-4153 AKQFG
+4153 G
-4158 KDVAPGTKQG
+4158 KW
-4168 NSTAKPIENEPNSS
+4168 
-4182 ETYFR
+4182 R
-4187 VEGGGNGTQTSQ
+4187 
-4199 NRINVNSDGSVT
+4199 
-4211 INSGCSGQLCVST
+4211 
-4224 NGPNHAAYYLTNRRQ
+4224 
-4239 DGSVV
+4239 
-4244 VFEVDAALHKQI
+4244 
-4256 MDAAVPQRPIP
+4256 
-4267 GVPRDPDAP
+4267 
-4276 KVVDPTKGQPS
+4276 
-4287 VSLELPKVWD
+4287 
-4297 RLIEQNSSKARVL
+4297 
-4310 TKEEFLNE
+4310 
-4318 FNK
+4318 